1 MDSLRRSWKLQE
13 FVAHKANVNCLAMGH
28 KSNQVLATGGDDK
41 KVNLWAIGRQSC
53 LMSLSGHTTPV
64 ECVCFGHSEDL
75 VCAGSQ
81 TGALKI
87 WDLEAAK
94 LLRTF
99 TGHKGAIKCMD
110 FHPYGDYLTT
120 GSCDSNI
127 KLWDTR
133 KRGCIVTYS
142 SHRLAVN
149 SLQFSPDGQ
158 WIASACEDGLVK
170 VWDVRVGKVLQEF
183 IEHTSAVTCVKFHP
197 HEFLLASCG
206 SDKTVNFWDM
216 EKFQLVSKFEK
227 DNTSI
232 RHMTF
237 SDDGTTLLGCGND
250 GLHVV
255 GWEPARVLDTVS
267 GHWGQIHDM
276 TVAQTQLIAGS
287 FHSTYVVLSVVDLN
301 KVHPFGGPPPVAPT
315 VVRDLSPF
323 QKGHTVRKSF
333 SKEKPP
339 KEAMHR
345 PTLLDE
351 KTAEE
356 SASGTEADE
365 DSVTRTPPPATSLS
379 SDDYSEPVAE
389 PSRKLEAT
397 VSTSLRDL
405 MLEESSPP
413 PPRPPPQPSPPQ
425 RHRADHY
432 SRIPTPKEHYPVLDK
447 KSEVFSRMMDN
458 SKDANTY
465 TTTKP
470 TAINDFATN
479 SLTACT
485 LNRHNSY
492 KESKTTTEMCG
503 NNLRQSNS
511 EVSLGP
517 PSLGP
522 RSLSF
527 SRTQSQNTRR
537 RIDSVSREN
546 VSISCNVED
555 PEREPE
561 PEFIPYATDRPVGL
575 DLEEFLP
582 RGLAA
587 SMGRGG
593 ARGGGAEPSEQEV
606 LGVMMRGHDSMM
618 AVLTARQR
626 ALQIFHSVR
635 VNKSL
640 KSALESVIALEDTS
654 VILDILNVMAHK
666 PSLWN
671 LDICLLMLPKIY
683 DLLQSKY
690 ESYMQC
696 GCNALRLIV
705 RNFSSVVRANVSA
718 PVRTL
723 GVDIP
728 REERYTKCVQIHRLL
743 LEVRA
748 FLLKRQ
754 TLQGRLGAAFPKRLA
769 RSLECLEDAELR
781 RQEQAERQAAFRA
794 SETPS
799 QRQQRRLEQT
809 ERQAALRA
817 SETPSQSQERRLE
830 QAERQ
835 ATLRASE
842 TPSQSQRRATETP
855 DQSQQRRLD
864 QAERQST
871 LRATETPVQ
880 SQLRLFEQA
889 ERQAA
894 LRAAETPD
902 ETNKVLNDQR

>member
-1 MDSLRRSWKLQE
+1 MESIRRSWKLQE

-120 GSCDSNI
+120 GSCDSNV

-183 IEHTSAVTCVKFHP
+183 VEHTSAVTCVKFHP

-206 SDKTVNFWDM
+206 TDRTVNFWDM

-232 RHMTF
+232 RHMVF
-237 SDDGTTLLGCGND
+237 SDDGATLLGCAND
-250 GLHVV
+250 GLHVI
-255 GWEPARVLDTVS
+255 GWEPARVFDTVH
-267 GHWGQIHDM
+267 GHWGQIHDI

-301 KVHPFGGPPPVAPT
+301 KVHPFGGPPPLSPP

-323 QKGHTVRKSF
+323 QKGHSVRKSF

-339 KEAMHR
+339 KEVMHR

-356 SASGTEADE
+356 STSGTEADE
-365 DSVTRTPPPATSLS
+365 DSGAVISNFNDYTEIFRPSRALTRTPPPATSLS
-379 SDDYSEPVAE
+379 SEDYSIPAQEPMEKSE
-389 PSRKLEAT
+389 PT
-397 VSTSLRDL
+397 VSTALRDL
-405 MLEESSPP
+405 MLDEPVP
-413 PPRPPPQPSPPQ
+413 LTRPLPQPSPPQ
-425 RHRADHY
+425 RQRSEHY
-432 SRIPTPKEHYPVLDK
+432 SRIPTSTKEHYNVEQK
-447 KSEVFSRMMDN
+447 KVENFQPRVMDN
-458 SKDANTY
+458 TKENNT
-465 TTTKP
+465 
-470 TAINDFATN
+470 FAT
-479 SLTACT
+479 SHSLRDYAASPLTANS

-492 KESKTTTEMCG
+492 KETKSTTDLSST
-503 NNLRQSNS
+503 NLRPSNS
-511 EVSLGP
+511 EISLGP
-517 PSLGP
+517 PTLGP

-527 SRTQSQNTRR
+527 TRTATEATRR
-537 RIDSVSREN
+537 RVVETVVRESVAVSR
-546 VSISCNVED
+546 SVEA
-555 PEREPE
+555 PEAEPE
-561 PEFIPYATDRPVGL
+561 PEFVPYTTDRPVGL
-575 DLEEFLP
+575 DLDEFLP
-582 RGLAA
+582 RGLA
-587 SMGRGG
+587 GLGVRRG
-593 ARGGGAEPSEQEV
+593 ARGAGAEPSEQEV

-635 VNKSL
+635 INKSL
-640 KSALESVIALEDTS
+640 RSALESVIALEDTS

-683 DLLQSKY
+683 ELLQSKY

-728 REERYTKCVQIHRLL
+728 REERYAKCMQIHRLL
-743 LEVRA
+743 LDVRA

-754 TLQGRLGAAFPKRLA
+754 TLQGRLGAAFRDLHN
-769 RSLECLEDAELR
+769 LM
-781 RQEQAERQAAFRA
+781 
-794 SETPS
+794 
-799 QRQQRRLEQT
+799 QQG
-809 ERQAALRA
+809 
-817 SETPSQSQERRLE
+817 
-830 QAERQ
+830 
-835 ATLRASE
+835 
-842 TPSQSQRRATETP
+842 
-855 DQSQQRRLD
+855 LD
-864 QAERQST
+864 
-871 LRATETPVQ
+871 
-880 SQLRLFEQA
+880 
-889 ERQAA
+889 
-894 LRAAETPD
+894 
-902 ETNKVLNDQR
+902 

>member
-1 MDSLRRSWKLQE
+1 MDTIRRSWKLQE

-41 KVNLWAIGRQSC
+41 KVNLWAIGRQGC

-158 WIASACEDGLVK
+158 WIASACEDGFVK

-183 IEHTSAVTCVKFHP
+183 VEHTSGVTCVKFHP

-206 SDKTVNFWDM
+206 TDRTVNFWDM

-237 SDDGTTLLGCGND
+237 SDDGATLLGCGND
-250 GLHVV
+250 GLHVI
-255 GWEPARVLDTVS
+255 GWEPARVLDTIN
-267 GHWGQIHDM
+267 GHWGQIHDI

-287 FHSTYVVLSVVDLN
+287 FHSTYVVLSVVDLS
-301 KVHPFGGPPPVAPT
+301 KVHPFGGPPPAVTTA
-315 VVRDLSPF
+315 VRDLSPF
-323 QKGHTVRKSF
+323 QKGQSVRKSF

-339 KEAMHR
+339 KEVMHR
-345 PTLLDE
+345 PTPLDE

-356 SASGTEADE
+356 STSGTEADE
-365 DSVTRTPPPATSLS
+365 ESVTRTPPPATSLS
-379 SDDYSEPVAE
+379 SEDFSIIG
-389 PSRKLEAT
+389 LEGTSKPEGVTTAA
-397 VSTSLRDL
+397 STSLRAL
-405 MLEESSPP
+405 LLEER
-413 PPRPPPQPSPPQ
+413 PR
-425 RHRADHY
+425 D
-432 SRIPTPKEHYPVLDK
+432 SRIPTPNTNSTANHYSAREK
-447 KSEVFSRMMDN
+447 KPQMFSRIVVESN
-458 SKDANTY
+458 KDENLYPTTQTSTFNEFTANTL
-465 TTTKP
+465 TT
-470 TAINDFATN
+470 
-479 SLTACT
+479 S

-492 KESKTTTEMCG
+492 KESKSAMDI
-503 NNLRQSNS
+503 NPNSLRQSNS

-527 SRTQSQNTRR
+527 TRPPSQSSRARLESTGPQ
-537 RIDSVSREN
+537 RE
-546 VSISCNVED
+546 I
-555 PEREPE
+555 EREPE
-561 PEFIPYATDRPVGL
+561 PEFVPYSVDRPVGL
-575 DLEEFLP
+575 DLDEFLP
-582 RGLAA
+582 RGLTAGGA
-587 SMGRGG
+587 RRG
-593 ARGGGAEPSEQEV
+593 ARGGAAEPSEQEV

-618 AVLTARQR
+618 AVLAARQR

-635 VNKSL
+635 INKSL
-640 KSALESVIALEDTS
+640 KSALESAIALDDAS

-671 LDICLLMLPKIY
+671 LDVCLLMLPKIY
-683 DLLQSKY
+683 ELLQSKY
-690 ESYMQC
+690 ETYMQC

-743 LEVRA
+743 LDIRA

-754 TLQGRLGAAFPKRLA
+754 TLQGRLGAAFRDLHT
-769 RSLECLEDAELR
+769 LM
-781 RQEQAERQAAFRA
+781 
-794 SETPS
+794 
-799 QRQQRRLEQT
+799 QQG
-809 ERQAALRA
+809 
-817 SETPSQSQERRLE
+817 
-830 QAERQ
+830 
-835 ATLRASE
+835 
-842 TPSQSQRRATETP
+842 
-855 DQSQQRRLD
+855 LD
-864 QAERQST
+864 
-871 LRATETPVQ
+871 
-880 SQLRLFEQA
+880 
-889 ERQAA
+889 
-894 LRAAETPD
+894 
-902 ETNKVLNDQR
+902 

>member
-1 MDSLRRSWKLQE
+1 METIRRSWKLQE

-142 SHRLAVN
+142 SHQVAVN

-183 IEHTSAVTCVKFHP
+183 MEHTSAITCIKFHP

-206 SDKTVNFWDM
+206 TDRTVNFWDM

-227 DNTSI
+227 ENTSI
-232 RHMTF
+232 RHMVF
-237 SDDGTTLLGCGND
+237 SNDGTTLLGCGND
-250 GLHVV
+250 GLQVI
-255 GWEPARVLDTVS
+255 GWEPARVLDTVP
-267 GHWGQIHDM
+267 GHWGQIHDI
-276 TVAQTQLIAGS
+276 TIAQTQLIAGS

-301 KVHPFGGPPPVAPT
+301 KVHPFGGPPPVVPT

-323 QKGHTVRKSF
+323 QKGHSVRKSF
-333 SKEKPP
+333 SKEKPS
-339 KEAMHR
+339 KEVLHQR
-345 PTLLDE
+345 TLLDE

-356 SASGTEADE
+356 STSGTEADE
-365 DSVTRTPPPATSLS
+365 DSGAVIPNFNDYTEIFRPSRSLTRTPPPATSLS
-379 SDDYSEPVAE
+379 SEDYSISIQESPN
-389 PSRKLEAT
+389 KLE
-397 VSTSLRDL
+397 SGMSSSLRDL
-405 MLEESSPP
+405 MLEEPVP
-413 PPRPPPQPSPPQ
+413 LTRPTPQPSPPQ
-425 RHRADHY
+425 RQRPENY
-432 SRIPTPKEHYPVLDK
+432 SRIPMSTKEHYTVMDK
-447 KSEVFSRMMDN
+447 KSEISSRVVDN
-458 SKDANTY
+458 AKEDNTFGTAQTCAIRDYAASPLSAN
-465 TTTKP
+465 
-470 TAINDFATN
+470 
-479 SLTACT
+479 T

-492 KESKTTTEMCG
+492 KETKSTTELT
-503 NNLRQSNS
+503 NTNLRQSNS
-511 EVSLGP
+511 EISLGP

-527 SRTQSQNTRR
+527 TRTTETRR
-537 RIDSVSREN
+537 RVENVVRDSVPVSRNIE
-546 VSISCNVED
+546 
-555 PEREPE
+555 PAEREPE
-561 PEFIPYATDRPVGL
+561 PEFVPFATDRPVGL
-575 DLEEFLP
+575 DLDEFVP
-582 RGLAA
+582 RGLGA
-587 SMGRGG
+587 GGVRRGV
-593 ARGGGAEPSEQEV
+593 RGGGAEPSEQEV

-635 VNKSL
+635 INKSL
-640 KSALESVIALEDTS
+640 KSALESIIALEDTS

-683 DLLQSKY
+683 ELLQSKY

-728 REERYTKCVQIHRLL
+728 REERYAKCVQIHRLL
-743 LEVRA
+743 LDVRA

-754 TLQGRLGAAFPKRLA
+754 TLQGRLGAAFRDLHT
-769 RSLECLEDAELR
+769 LM
-781 RQEQAERQAAFRA
+781 
-794 SETPS
+794 
-799 QRQQRRLEQT
+799 QQG
-809 ERQAALRA
+809 
-817 SETPSQSQERRLE
+817 
-830 QAERQ
+830 
-835 ATLRASE
+835 
-842 TPSQSQRRATETP
+842 
-855 DQSQQRRLD
+855 LD
-864 QAERQST
+864 
-871 LRATETPVQ
+871 
-880 SQLRLFEQA
+880 
-889 ERQAA
+889 
-894 LRAAETPD
+894 
-902 ETNKVLNDQR
+902 

>member
-1 MDSLRRSWKLQE
+1 MDTLRRSWKLQE

-94 LLRTF
+94 LIRTF

-183 IEHTSAVTCVKFHP
+183 VEHTSPVTCVKFHP

-250 GLHVV
+250 GLHVI

-287 FHSTYVVLSVVDLN
+287 FHATYVVLSVVDLN
-301 KVHPFGGPPPVAPT
+301 KVHPFGGPPPSVPT

-323 QKGHTVRKSF
+323 QKGHSVRKSF

-339 KEAMHR
+339 KEVMHR

-365 DSVTRTPPPATSLS
+365 DSGAVISNIN
-379 SDDYSEPVAE
+379 DYTEIFR
-389 PSRKLEAT
+389 PSRACDDT
-397 VSTSLRDL
+397 NTASL
-405 MLEESSPP
+405 
-413 PPRPPPQPSPPQ
+413 Q
-425 RHRADHY
+425 RQRAEY
-432 SRIPTPKEHYPVLDK
+432 SRIPTPKEHYAALEK
-447 KSEVFSRMMDN
+447 KSEVFNRAMDN
-458 SKDANTY
+458 SKDDNFCMSRKTSTANEFV
-465 TTTKP
+465 
-470 TAINDFATN
+470 AH
-479 SLTACT
+479 SLTACS

-492 KESKTTTEMCG
+492 KETKTTTEMCG
-503 NNLRQSNS
+503 NTLRQSTS

-527 SRTQSQNTRR
+527 SRSSNPNTRR
-537 RIDSVSREN
+537 RVDSVSREPAPPPPRN
-546 VSISCNVED
+546 ED

-575 DLEEFLP
+575 DLDEFLP

-587 SMGRGG
+587 CLGRGG
-593 ARGGGAEPSEQEV
+593 ARGGGAQPSEQEV

-618 AVLTARQR
+618 AVLVARQR

-728 REERYTKCVQIHRLL
+728 REERYAKCAQIHRLL
-743 LEVRA
+743 LDVRA

-754 TLQGRLGAAFPKRLA
+754 TLQGRLGAAFRDLHT
-769 RSLECLEDAELR
+769 LM
-781 RQEQAERQAAFRA
+781 
-794 SETPS
+794 
-799 QRQQRRLEQT
+799 QQG
-809 ERQAALRA
+809 
-817 SETPSQSQERRLE
+817 
-830 QAERQ
+830 
-835 ATLRASE
+835 
-842 TPSQSQRRATETP
+842 
-855 DQSQQRRLD
+855 LD
-864 QAERQST
+864 
-871 LRATETPVQ
+871 
-880 SQLRLFEQA
+880 
-889 ERQAA
+889 
-894 LRAAETPD
+894 
-902 ETNKVLNDQR
+902 

>member
-1 MDSLRRSWKLQE
+1 MESLRRSWKLQE

-41 KVNLWAIGRQSC
+41 KVNLWAIGRQGC

-183 IEHTSAVTCVKFHP
+183 IEHTAAVTCVKFHP

-206 SDKTVNFWDM
+206 ADRTVNFWDM

-237 SDDGTTLLGCGND
+237 SDDGATLLGCGND
-250 GLHVV
+250 GLHVI
-255 GWEPARVLDTVS
+255 GWEPARVLDTVN

-287 FHSTYVVLSVVDLN
+287 FHSTYVVLSVVDLS
-301 KVHPFGGPPPVAPT
+301 KVHPFGGPPPAAPT
-315 VVRDLSPF
+315 LVRDLSPF
-323 QKGHTVRKSF
+323 QKGHSVRKSF

-339 KEAMHR
+339 KEVLHR

-356 SASGTEADE
+356 STSGTEADE
-365 DSVTRTPPPATSLS
+365 DSGAVIPNFNDYTEIFRPSRALTRTPPPATSLS
-379 SDDYSEPVAE
+379 SEDF
-389 PSRKLEAT
+389 T
-397 VSTSLRDL
+397 VLGAAAGASLREL
-405 MLEESSPP
+405 SPE
-413 PPRPPPQPSPPQ
+413 R
-425 RHRADHY
+425 RRELA
-432 SRIPTPKEHYPVLDK
+432 SRTPAGPHDRKPHIYT
-447 KSEVFSRMMDN
+447 RIMDN
-458 SKDANTY
+458 NKEDVIFNPVQSPVKEFTSNAH
-465 TTTKP
+465 TT
-470 TAINDFATN
+470 
-479 SLTACT
+479 SS

-492 KESKTTTEMCG
+492 KETKSTTDLSA
-503 NNLRQSNS
+503 NSLRQSNS
-511 EVSLGP
+511 EMSLGP

-527 SRTQSQNTRR
+527 TRSPSQNARTRTE
-537 RIDSVSREN
+537 SG
-546 VSISCNVED
+546 
-555 PEREPE
+555 PERGAEREAE
-561 PEFIPYATDRPVGL
+561 PEFVPYSIDRPVGL
-575 DLEEFLP
+575 DLDEFLP
-582 RGLAA
+582 RGAGARAA
-587 SMGRGG
+587 RGG
-593 ARGGGAEPSEQEV
+593 AAPSEQEV

-618 AVLTARQR
+618 AVLAARQR

-635 VNKSL
+635 INKSL
-640 KSALESVIALEDTS
+640 KSALESVIALEDAS

-683 DLLQSKY
+683 ELLQSKY

-705 RNFSSVVRANVSA
+705 RNFSSVVRANVGA

-728 REERYTKCVQIHRLL
+728 REERYAKCAAIHRLL
-743 LEVRA
+743 LDVRA

-754 TLQGRLGAAFPKRLA
+754 TLQGRLGAAFRDLHT
-769 RSLECLEDAELR
+769 LM
-781 RQEQAERQAAFRA
+781 
-794 SETPS
+794 
-799 QRQQRRLEQT
+799 QQG
-809 ERQAALRA
+809 
-817 SETPSQSQERRLE
+817 
-830 QAERQ
+830 
-835 ATLRASE
+835 
-842 TPSQSQRRATETP
+842 
-855 DQSQQRRLD
+855 LD
-864 QAERQST
+864 
-871 LRATETPVQ
+871 
-880 SQLRLFEQA
+880 
-889 ERQAA
+889 
-894 LRAAETPD
+894 
-902 ETNKVLNDQR
+902 

>member
-1 MDSLRRSWKLQE
+1 MENVRRSWKLQE

-120 GSCDSNI
+120 GSCDSNV

-183 IEHTSAVTCVKFHP
+183 MEHTSAVTCVKFHP

-206 SDKTVNFWDM
+206 TDRTVNFWDM

-232 RHMTF
+232 RHMVF
-237 SDDGTTLLGCGND
+237 SDDGGTLLGCAND
-250 GLHVV
+250 GLHVI
-255 GWEPARVLDTVS
+255 GWEPARVFDTVP
-267 GHWGQIHDM
+267 GHWGQIHDI

-301 KVHPFGGPPPVAPT
+301 KVHPFGGPPPVTSP
-315 VVRDLSPF
+315 VVRDVPPF
-323 QKGHTVRKSF
+323 QKGHSVRKSF
-333 SKEKPP
+333 SKEKPA
-339 KEAMHR
+339 KEVIHR
-345 PTLLDE
+345 PTQLDE

-356 SASGTEADE
+356 STSGTEADE
-365 DSVTRTPPPATSLS
+365 DSGAVISNINDYTEIFRPARTLNRTPPPATSLTTE
-379 SDDYSEPVAE
+379 DYSLPAQDVA
-389 PSRKLEAT
+389 RKMDGSQGAG
-397 VSTSLRDL
+397 LREL
-405 MLEESSPP
+405 MEGAVLA
-413 PPRPPPQPSPPQ
+413 RPAPQPSPPQ
-425 RHRADHY
+425 RQRADHY
-432 SRIPTPKEHYPVLDK
+432 SRIPTSTKDHYTVMDK
-447 KSEVFSRMMDN
+447 KTETFARVMDN
-458 SKDANTY
+458 
-465 TTTKP
+465 TKE
-470 TAINDFATN
+470 N
-479 SLTACT
+479 STLTSAHSLRDYAASPLTANS

-492 KESKTTTEMCG
+492 KETKSTTDLSTS
-503 NNLRQSNS
+503 NLRPSNS
-511 EVSLGP
+511 EISLAP

-527 SRTQSQNTRR
+527 TRSVTAESTRR
-537 RIDSVSREN
+537 RVESTREPVTVSR
-546 VSISCNVED
+546 SVEAT
-555 PEREPE
+555 EVEPE
-561 PEFIPYATDRPVGL
+561 PEFVPYTIDRPVGL
-575 DLEEFLP
+575 AFDEFLP
-582 RGLAA
+582 RTLTSGG
-587 SMGRGG
+587 GRRG

-618 AVLTARQR
+618 TVLTSRR
-626 ALQIFHSVR
+626 HALQIFHSVR
-635 VNKSL
+635 ANKSL
-640 KSALESVIALEDTS
+640 KCALESVIALEDTS

-683 DLLQSKY
+683 ELLQSKY

-705 RNFSSVVRANVSA
+705 RNFSSVVKANVSA
-718 PVRTL
+718 PVRAL

-728 REERYTKCVQIHRLL
+728 RDERFAKCMQIHQLL
-743 LEVRA
+743 LDVRA

-754 TLQGRLGAAFPKRLA
+754 TLQGRLGAAFRDLHN
-769 RSLECLEDAELR
+769 LM
-781 RQEQAERQAAFRA
+781 
-794 SETPS
+794 
-799 QRQQRRLEQT
+799 QQG
-809 ERQAALRA
+809 
-817 SETPSQSQERRLE
+817 
-830 QAERQ
+830 
-835 ATLRASE
+835 
-842 TPSQSQRRATETP
+842 
-855 DQSQQRRLD
+855 LD
-864 QAERQST
+864 
-871 LRATETPVQ
+871 
-880 SQLRLFEQA
+880 
-889 ERQAA
+889 
-894 LRAAETPD
+894 
-902 ETNKVLNDQR
+902 

>member
-1 MDSLRRSWKLQE
+1 MESVRRSWKLQE

-120 GSCDSNI
+120 GSCDSNV

-158 WIASACEDGLVK
+158 WIASACEDGIVK

-183 IEHTSAVTCVKFHP
+183 MEHTSAVTCVKFHP

-206 SDKTVNFWDM
+206 TDKTVNFWDM

-232 RHMTF
+232 RHMVF
-237 SDDGTTLLGCGND
+237 SDDGATLLGCAND
-250 GLHVV
+250 GLHVI
-255 GWEPARVLDTVS
+255 GWEPARVFDTVH
-267 GHWGQIHDM
+267 GHWGQIHDI

-301 KVHPFGGPPPVAPT
+301 KVHPFGGPPPVSPP

-323 QKGHTVRKSF
+323 QKGHSVRKSF

-339 KEAMHR
+339 KEVMHR
-345 PTLLDE
+345 PSLLDE

-356 SASGTEADE
+356 STSGTEADE
-365 DSVTRTPPPATSLS
+365 ESGAVIPNFNDYTEIFRPSRALTRTPPPATSLS
-379 SDDYSEPVAE
+379 SEDYSITVQEPVEKVE
-389 PSRKLEAT
+389 PVVNT
-397 VSTSLRDL
+397 CLRDL
-405 MLEESSPP
+405 MLDEPAP
-413 PPRPPPQPSPPQ
+413 LARPLPQPSPPQ
-425 RHRADHY
+425 RQRSEHY
-432 SRIPTPKEHYPVLDK
+432 SRIPTSTKEHYTVVEK
-447 KSEVFSRMMDN
+447 KTESFS
-458 SKDANTY
+458 
-465 TTTKP
+465 TTT
-470 TAINDFATN
+470 
-479 SLTACT
+479 
-485 LNRHNSY
+485 
-492 KESKTTTEMCG
+492 
-503 NNLRQSNS
+503 NLRPSNS
-511 EVSLGP
+511 EISLGP
-517 PSLGP
+517 PTLGP

-527 SRTQSQNTRR
+527 TRAPTEASRR
-537 RIDSVSREN
+537 RVETVAREN
-546 VSISCNVED
+546 VTVSRSVEA
-555 PEREPE
+555 PEAEPE
-561 PEFIPYATDRPVGL
+561 PEFVPFTTDRPVGL
-575 DLEEFLP
+575 DLDEFLP
-582 RGLAA
+582 RGLAGGNA
-587 SMGRGG
+587 RRG

-640 KSALESVIALEDTS
+640 RSALESVIALEDTS
-654 VILDILNVMAHK
+654 VILDILNVMAHR

-683 DLLQSKY
+683 ELLQSKY

-728 REERYTKCVQIHRLL
+728 REERYSKCMQIHRLL
-743 LEVRA
+743 LDVRA

-754 TLQGRLGAAFPKRLA
+754 TLQGRLGAAFRDLHN
-769 RSLECLEDAELR
+769 LM
-781 RQEQAERQAAFRA
+781 
-794 SETPS
+794 
-799 QRQQRRLEQT
+799 QQG
-809 ERQAALRA
+809 
-817 SETPSQSQERRLE
+817 
-830 QAERQ
+830 
-835 ATLRASE
+835 
-842 TPSQSQRRATETP
+842 
-855 DQSQQRRLD
+855 LD
-864 QAERQST
+864 
-871 LRATETPVQ
+871 
-880 SQLRLFEQA
+880 
-889 ERQAA
+889 
-894 LRAAETPD
+894 
-902 ETNKVLNDQR
+902 

>member
-1 MDSLRRSWKLQE
+1 MESVRRSWKLQE

-120 GSCDSNI
+120 GSCDSNV

-158 WIASACEDGLVK
+158 WIASACEDGIVK

-183 IEHTSAVTCVKFHP
+183 MEHTSAVTCVKFHP

-206 SDKTVNFWDM
+206 TDKTVNFWDM

-232 RHMTF
+232 RHMVF
-237 SDDGTTLLGCGND
+237 SDDGATLLGCAND
-250 GLHVV
+250 GLHVI
-255 GWEPARVLDTVS
+255 GWEPARVFDTVH
-267 GHWGQIHDM
+267 GHWGQIHDI

-301 KVHPFGGPPPVAPT
+301 KVHPFGGPPPVSPP

-323 QKGHTVRKSF
+323 QKGHSVRKSF

-339 KEAMHR
+339 KEVMHR
-345 PTLLDE
+345 PSLLDE

-356 SASGTEADE
+356 STSGTEADE
-365 DSVTRTPPPATSLS
+365 ESVQ
-379 SDDYSEPVAE
+379 EPVEKVE
-389 PSRKLEAT
+389 PVVNT
-397 VSTSLRDL
+397 CLRDL
-405 MLEESSPP
+405 MLDEPAP
-413 PPRPPPQPSPPQ
+413 LARPLPQPSPPQ
-425 RHRADHY
+425 RQRSEHY
-432 SRIPTPKEHYPVLDK
+432 SRIPTSTKEHYTVVEK
-447 KSEVFSRMMDN
+447 KTESFS
-458 SKDANTY
+458 
-465 TTTKP
+465 TTT
-470 TAINDFATN
+470 
-479 SLTACT
+479 
-485 LNRHNSY
+485 
-492 KESKTTTEMCG
+492 
-503 NNLRQSNS
+503 NLRPSNS
-511 EVSLGP
+511 EISLGP
-517 PSLGP
+517 PTLGP

-527 SRTQSQNTRR
+527 TRAPTEASRR
-537 RIDSVSREN
+537 RVETVAREN
-546 VSISCNVED
+546 VTVSRSVEA
-555 PEREPE
+555 PEAEPE
-561 PEFIPYATDRPVGL
+561 PEFVPFTTDRPVGL
-575 DLEEFLP
+575 DLDEFLP
-582 RGLAA
+582 RGLAGGNA
-587 SMGRGG
+587 RRG

-640 KSALESVIALEDTS
+640 RSALESVIALEDTS
-654 VILDILNVMAHK
+654 VILDILNVMAHR

-683 DLLQSKY
+683 ELLQSKY

-728 REERYTKCVQIHRLL
+728 REERYSKCMQIHRLL
-743 LEVRA
+743 LDVRA

-754 TLQGRLGAAFPKRLA
+754 TLQGRLGAAFRDLHN
-769 RSLECLEDAELR
+769 LM
-781 RQEQAERQAAFRA
+781 
-794 SETPS
+794 
-799 QRQQRRLEQT
+799 QQG
-809 ERQAALRA
+809 
-817 SETPSQSQERRLE
+817 
-830 QAERQ
+830 
-835 ATLRASE
+835 
-842 TPSQSQRRATETP
+842 
-855 DQSQQRRLD
+855 LD
-864 QAERQST
+864 
-871 LRATETPVQ
+871 
-880 SQLRLFEQA
+880 
-889 ERQAA
+889 
-894 LRAAETPD
+894 
-902 ETNKVLNDQR
+902 

>member
-1 MDSLRRSWKLQE
+1 MESVRRSWKLQE

-120 GSCDSNI
+120 GSCDSNV

-183 IEHTSAVTCVKFHP
+183 MEHTSAVTCVKFHP

-206 SDKTVNFWDM
+206 TDRTVNFWDM

-232 RHMTF
+232 RHMVF
-237 SDDGTTLLGCGND
+237 SDDGATLLGCAND

-255 GWEPARVLDTVS
+255 GWEPARVFDTVH
-267 GHWGQIHDM
+267 GHWGQIHDI

-301 KVHPFGGPPPVAPT
+301 KVHPFGGPPPVSPP

-323 QKGHTVRKSF
+323 QKGHSVRKSF

-339 KEAMHR
+339 KEVMHR
-345 PTLLDE
+345 PSLLDE

-356 SASGTEADE
+356 STSGTEADE
-365 DSVTRTPPPATSLS
+365 ESGAVIPNFN
-379 SDDYSEPVAE
+379 DYTEIFRPSRALQEPIEKVEPVVN
-389 PSRKLEAT
+389 T
-397 VSTSLRDL
+397 CLRDL
-405 MLEESSPP
+405 MLDEPVP
-413 PPRPPPQPSPPQ
+413 LARPLPQPSPPQ
-425 RHRADHY
+425 RQRSEHY
-432 SRIPTPKEHYPVLDK
+432 SRIPTSTKEHYTVVEK
-447 KSEVFSRMMDN
+447 KTESFSRVMDN
-458 SKDANTY
+458 TKENNAFTTAQSLRDY
-465 TTTKP
+465 TSSP
-470 TAINDFATN
+470 
-479 SLTACT
+479 LTANS

-492 KESKTTTEMCG
+492 KETKSTTDLSTT
-503 NNLRQSNS
+503 NLRPSNS
-511 EVSLGP
+511 EISLGP
-517 PSLGP
+517 PTLGP

-527 SRTQSQNTRR
+527 TRAPTEASRR
-537 RIDSVSREN
+537 RVETVARESVTVSR
-546 VSISCNVED
+546 SVEA
-555 PEREPE
+555 PEAEPE
-561 PEFIPYATDRPVGL
+561 PEFVPFTTDRPVGL
-575 DLEEFLP
+575 DLDEFLP
-582 RGLAA
+582 RGLAGGNA
-587 SMGRGG
+587 RRG

-640 KSALESVIALEDTS
+640 RSALESVIALEDTS
-654 VILDILNVMAHK
+654 VILDILNVMAHR

-683 DLLQSKY
+683 ELLQSKY

-728 REERYTKCVQIHRLL
+728 REERYSKCMQIHRLL
-743 LEVRA
+743 LDVRA

-754 TLQGRLGAAFPKRLA
+754 TLQGRLGAAFRDLHN
-769 RSLECLEDAELR
+769 LM
-781 RQEQAERQAAFRA
+781 
-794 SETPS
+794 
-799 QRQQRRLEQT
+799 QQG
-809 ERQAALRA
+809 
-817 SETPSQSQERRLE
+817 
-830 QAERQ
+830 
-835 ATLRASE
+835 
-842 TPSQSQRRATETP
+842 
-855 DQSQQRRLD
+855 LD
-864 QAERQST
+864 
-871 LRATETPVQ
+871 
-880 SQLRLFEQA
+880 
-889 ERQAA
+889 
-894 LRAAETPD
+894 
-902 ETNKVLNDQR
+902 

>member
-1 MDSLRRSWKLQE
+1 METVRRSWKLQE

-120 GSCDSNI
+120 GSCDTNI

-183 IEHTSAVTCVKFHP
+183 MEHTAAVTCVKFHP

-206 SDKTVNFWDM
+206 ADRTVNFWDM

-227 DNTSI
+227 ENTSV

-250 GLHVV
+250 GLHVI
-255 GWEPARVLDTVS
+255 GWEPARVLDTVP

-276 TVAQTQLIAGS
+276 TVAQTQLIAAS

-301 KVHPFGGPPPVAPT
+301 KVHPFGGPPPIATPN
-315 VVRDLSPF
+315 VRDLSPF

-339 KEAMHR
+339 KEVLHK
-345 PTLLDE
+345 PTILDE

-356 SASGTEADE
+356 STSGTEADE
-365 DSVTRTPPPATSLS
+365 DSGAVIPNFNDYTEIFRPSRALTRTPPPATSLS
-379 SDDYSEPVAE
+379 SEDYSMSEPL
-389 PSRKLEAT
+389 PKLESGA
-397 VSTSLRDL
+397 STSLREL
-405 MLEESSPP
+405 S
-413 PPRPPPQPSPPQ
+413 RPPPQPSPPQ
-425 RHRADHY
+425 RQRPDHY
-432 SRIPTPKEHYPVLDK
+432 SRIPTSKEHYAVLEK
-447 KSEVFSRMMDN
+447 KSEIYTRIMDSNKDEVVFTAA
-458 SKDANTY
+458 DAPASEFASNAL
-465 TTTKP
+465 TTT
-470 TAINDFATN
+470 
-479 SLTACT
+479 T

-492 KESKTTTEMCG
+492 KETKSSSDIPS
-503 NNLRQSNS
+503 NNLRPSNS
-511 EVSLGP
+511 EISLGP

-527 SRTQSQNTRR
+527 TRTSSQNTRGV
-537 RIDSVSREN
+537 DSGGREN
-546 VSISCNVED
+546 VVVSRSVETANT
-555 PEREPE
+555 EPE
-561 PEFIPYATDRPVGL
+561 PEFVPFAIDRPVGL
-575 DLEEFLP
+575 DLDEFLP
-582 RGLAA
+582 RA
-587 SMGRGG
+587 GG
-593 ARGGGAEPSEQEV
+593 ARARGCGGAAPSEQEV

-618 AVLTARQR
+618 AVLCARQR

-635 VNKSL
+635 INKNL
-640 KSALESVIALEDTS
+640 KTALESVIALEDTS

-683 DLLQSKY
+683 ELLQSKY

-728 REERYTKCVQIHRLL
+728 REERYAKCAQIHRLL
-743 LEVRA
+743 LDVRA

-754 TLQGRLGAAFPKRLA
+754 TLQGRLGAAFRDLHT
-769 RSLECLEDAELR
+769 LM
-781 RQEQAERQAAFRA
+781 
-794 SETPS
+794 
-799 QRQQRRLEQT
+799 QQG
-809 ERQAALRA
+809 
-817 SETPSQSQERRLE
+817 
-830 QAERQ
+830 
-835 ATLRASE
+835 
-842 TPSQSQRRATETP
+842 
-855 DQSQQRRLD
+855 LD
-864 QAERQST
+864 
-871 LRATETPVQ
+871 
-880 SQLRLFEQA
+880 
-889 ERQAA
+889 
-894 LRAAETPD
+894 
-902 ETNKVLNDQR
+902 

>member
-1 MDSLRRSWKLQE
+1 MESVRRSWKLQE

-120 GSCDSNI
+120 GSCDSNV

-183 IEHTSAVTCVKFHP
+183 MEHTSAVTCVKFHP

-206 SDKTVNFWDM
+206 TDRTVNFWDM

-232 RHMTF
+232 RHMVF
-237 SDDGTTLLGCGND
+237 SDDGATLLGCAND

-255 GWEPARVLDTVS
+255 GWEPARVFDTVH
-267 GHWGQIHDM
+267 GHWGQIHDI

-301 KVHPFGGPPPVAPT
+301 KVHPFGGPPPVSPP

-323 QKGHTVRKSF
+323 QKGHSVRKSF

-339 KEAMHR
+339 KEVMHR
-345 PTLLDE
+345 PSLLDE

-356 SASGTEADE
+356 STSGTEADE
-365 DSVTRTPPPATSLS
+365 ESVTRTPPPATSLS
-379 SDDYSEPVAE
+379 SEDFSITVQEPIEKVEPVVN
-389 PSRKLEAT
+389 T
-397 VSTSLRDL
+397 CLRDL
-405 MLEESSPP
+405 MLDEPVP
-413 PPRPPPQPSPPQ
+413 LARPLPQPSPPQ
-425 RHRADHY
+425 RQRSEHY
-432 SRIPTPKEHYPVLDK
+432 SRIPTSTKEHYTVVEK
-447 KSEVFSRMMDN
+447 KTESFSRVMDN
-458 SKDANTY
+458 TKENNAFTTAQSLRDY
-465 TTTKP
+465 TSSP
-470 TAINDFATN
+470 
-479 SLTACT
+479 LTANS

-492 KESKTTTEMCG
+492 KETKSTTDLSTT
-503 NNLRQSNS
+503 NLRPSNS
-511 EVSLGP
+511 EISLGP
-517 PSLGP
+517 PTLGP

-527 SRTQSQNTRR
+527 TRAPTEASRR
-537 RIDSVSREN
+537 RVETVARESVTVSR
-546 VSISCNVED
+546 SVEA
-555 PEREPE
+555 PEAEPE
-561 PEFIPYATDRPVGL
+561 PEFVPFTTDRPVGL
-575 DLEEFLP
+575 DLDEFLP
-582 RGLAA
+582 RGLAGGNA
-587 SMGRGG
+587 RRG

-640 KSALESVIALEDTS
+640 RSALESVIALEDTS
-654 VILDILNVMAHK
+654 VILDILNVMAHR

-683 DLLQSKY
+683 ELLQSKY

-728 REERYTKCVQIHRLL
+728 REERYSKCMQIHRLL
-743 LEVRA
+743 LDVRA

-754 TLQGRLGAAFPKRLA
+754 TLQGRLGAAFRDLHN
-769 RSLECLEDAELR
+769 LM
-781 RQEQAERQAAFRA
+781 
-794 SETPS
+794 
-799 QRQQRRLEQT
+799 QQG
-809 ERQAALRA
+809 
-817 SETPSQSQERRLE
+817 
-830 QAERQ
+830 
-835 ATLRASE
+835 
-842 TPSQSQRRATETP
+842 
-855 DQSQQRRLD
+855 LD
-864 QAERQST
+864 
-871 LRATETPVQ
+871 
-880 SQLRLFEQA
+880 
-889 ERQAA
+889 
-894 LRAAETPD
+894 
-902 ETNKVLNDQR
+902 

>member
-1 MDSLRRSWKLQE
+1 MDTLRRSWKLQE

-41 KVNLWAIGRQSC
+41 KVNLWAIGRQGC

-120 GSCDSNI
+120 GSCDSHI

-133 KRGCIVTYS
+133 KKGCIVTYS
-142 SHRLAVN
+142 SHRIAVN

-170 VWDVRVGKVLQEF
+170 VWDVRIGKVLQEF
-183 IEHTSAVTCVKFHP
+183 MEHTSAVTCVKFHP

-206 SDKTVNFWDM
+206 SDRTVNFWDM
-216 EKFQLVSKFEK
+216 EKFELVSKFEK

-232 RHMTF
+232 RHIAF
-237 SDDGTTLLGCGND
+237 SDDGATLLGCGND

-287 FHSTYVVLSVVDLN
+287 FHSAYVVLSVVDLN
-301 KVHPFGGPPPVAPT
+301 KVHPFGGAAPAALN
-315 VVRDLSPF
+315 VVRDISPF
-323 QKGHTVRKSF
+323 QKGHTIRKSF
-333 SKEKPP
+333 SKERPP
-339 KEAMHR
+339 KEVLHR

-356 SASGTEADE
+356 STSGTEADE
-365 DSVTRTPPPATSLS
+365 DSGAIISNINDYTEIFRPSRALTRTPPPATAMGLS
-379 SDDYSEPVAE
+379 SEDFPVIANECEAE
-389 PSRKLEAT
+389 RA
-397 VSTSLRDL
+397 VNTSLRDL
-405 MLEESSPP
+405 LFEEPA
-413 PPRPPPQPSPPQ
+413 RPAPQPSPPQ
-425 RHRADHY
+425 RQRPEQS
-432 SRIPTPKEHYPVLDK
+432 SRIPTAKEHYAVNEKRTEFPRLID
-447 KSEVFSRMMDN
+447 SN
-458 SKDANTY
+458 KDDSLVTSVQTSPITN
-465 TTTKP
+465 
-470 TAINDFATN
+470 FASN
-479 SLTACT
+479 GVQAPI

-492 KESKTTTEMCG
+492 KETKSTTEITAT
-503 NNLRQSNS
+503 NLRPSNS

-527 SRTQSQNTRR
+527 TRASAQNSRTRLS
-537 RIDSVSREN
+537 EN
-546 VSISCNVED
+546 VTRDRVTINRTVETAPERD
-555 PEREPE
+555 PEL
-561 PEFIPYATDRPVGL
+561 EFVPLAIDKPVGL
-575 DLEEFLP
+575 DLDDFVP
-582 RGLAA
+582 RGVTAC
-587 SMGRGG
+587 GIRRGG
-593 ARGGGAEPSEQEV
+593 CGGGAEPSEQEV
-606 LGVMMRGHDSMM
+606 LGVIMRGHESMV

-626 ALQIFHSVR
+626 ALQIFNSVR
-635 VNKSL
+635 VNKGL
-640 KSALESVIALEDTS
+640 KAALESVISLEDAS
-654 VILDILNVMAHK
+654 VIVDILNVMAHK
-666 PSLWN
+666 PSLWD
-671 LDICLLMLPKIY
+671 LDICLLMLPKISEA
-683 DLLQSKY
+683 LQSKY

-705 RNFSSVVRANVSA
+705 RNFSSVVRANVST

-728 REERYTKCVQIHRLL
+728 REERYTKCAQIHTLL
-743 LEVRA
+743 LDIRA

-754 TLQGRLGAAFPKRLA
+754 TLQGRLGAAFRDLHT
-769 RSLECLEDAELR
+769 LM
-781 RQEQAERQAAFRA
+781 
-794 SETPS
+794 
-799 QRQQRRLEQT
+799 QQG
-809 ERQAALRA
+809 
-817 SETPSQSQERRLE
+817 
-830 QAERQ
+830 
-835 ATLRASE
+835 
-842 TPSQSQRRATETP
+842 
-855 DQSQQRRLD
+855 LD
-864 QAERQST
+864 
-871 LRATETPVQ
+871 
-880 SQLRLFEQA
+880 
-889 ERQAA
+889 
-894 LRAAETPD
+894 
-902 ETNKVLNDQR
+902 

>member
-1 MDSLRRSWKLQE
+1 
-13 FVAHKANVNCLAMGH
+13 MGH

-183 IEHTSAVTCVKFHP
+183 MEHTAAVTCVKFHP

-206 SDKTVNFWDM
+206 TDRTVNFWDM

-232 RHMTF
+232 RHMVF

-255 GWEPARVLDTVS
+255 GWEPARVLDTVH
-267 GHWGQIHDM
+267 GHWGQIHDI

-301 KVHPFGGPPPVAPT
+301 KVHPFGGPPPMVPT

-323 QKGHTVRKSF
+323 QKGHSVRKSF

-339 KEAMHR
+339 KEVMHR

-356 SASGTEADE
+356 STSGTEADE

-379 SDDYSEPVAE
+379 SEDYSLPTQESTVKLEASVSNCLRGLVLDEPVA
-389 PSRKLEAT
+389 
-397 VSTSLRDL
+397 
-405 MLEESSPP
+405 
-413 PPRPPPQPSPPQ
+413 RPAPQPSPPQ
-425 RHRADHY
+425 RQRTDHY
-432 SRIPTPKEHYPVLDK
+432 SRIPTSTKDYPALDK
-447 KSEVFSRMMDN
+447 KTDLFSRVMDSAKEDNTFTATQTSVIRDYAAN
-458 SKDANTY
+458 S
-465 TTTKP
+465 
-470 TAINDFATN
+470 
-479 SLTACT
+479 

-492 KESKTTTEMCG
+492 KETKSTTEISS

-511 EVSLGP
+511 EISLGP

-527 SRTQSQNTRR
+527 TRTNEPTRR
-537 RIDSVSREN
+537 RVENVVRESIPVSR
-546 VSISCNVED
+546 NVETV
-555 PEREPE
+555 EREPE
-561 PEFIPYATDRPVGL
+561 PEFVPFATDRPVGL
-575 DLEEFLP
+575 DLDEFLP
-582 RGLAA
+582 RG
-587 SMGRGG
+587 MGPGGARRG

-635 VNKSL
+635 VNKNL
-640 KSALESVIALEDTS
+640 RSALESIIALEDTS

-683 DLLQSKY
+683 ELLQSKY

-705 RNFSSVVRANVSA
+705 RNFSSVVRSNVSA

-728 REERYTKCVQIHRLL
+728 REERYAKCAQIHRLL
-743 LEVRA
+743 LDVRA

-754 TLQGRLGAAFPKRLA
+754 TLQGRLGAAFRDLHT
-769 RSLECLEDAELR
+769 LM
-781 RQEQAERQAAFRA
+781 
-794 SETPS
+794 
-799 QRQQRRLEQT
+799 QQG
-809 ERQAALRA
+809 
-817 SETPSQSQERRLE
+817 
-830 QAERQ
+830 
-835 ATLRASE
+835 
-842 TPSQSQRRATETP
+842 
-855 DQSQQRRLD
+855 LD
-864 QAERQST
+864 
-871 LRATETPVQ
+871 
-880 SQLRLFEQA
+880 
-889 ERQAA
+889 
-894 LRAAETPD
+894 
-902 ETNKVLNDQR
+902 

>member
-1 MDSLRRSWKLQE
+1 MESIRRSWKLQE

-183 IEHTSAVTCVKFHP
+183 IEHTAAVTCVKFHP

-232 RHMTF
+232 RHMVF
-237 SDDGTTLLGCGND
+237 SEDGATLLGCGND

-255 GWEPARVLDTVS
+255 GWEPIRTLDTVHC
-267 GHWGQIHDM
+267 HWGQIHDI

-301 KVHPFGGPPPVAPT
+301 KVYPFGGPPPVTPI

-323 QKGHTVRKSF
+323 QKGHSVRKSF

-339 KEAMHR
+339 KQVLHR
-345 PTLLDE
+345 STPLDE

-356 SASGTEADE
+356 STSGTEADE

-379 SDDYSEPVAE
+379 SEDYSISTQE
-389 PSRKLEAT
+389 SRVQMERGI
-397 VSTSLRDL
+397 SSSLRDL
-405 MLEESSPP
+405 MVEERPPSAGACPSPP
-413 PPRPPPQPSPPQ
+413 APRSPSPSHSPPSHSPPQ
-425 RHRADHY
+425 RQRSEHY
-432 SRIPTPKEHYPVLDK
+432 SRIPTSTKEHYTVLEK
-447 KSEVFSRMMDN
+447 KTDIFTRVMD
-458 SKDANTY
+458 SAKEDNT
-465 TTTKP
+465 
-470 TAINDFATN
+470 FATTQI
-479 SLTACT
+479 SAMRDYVASPHSTGT

-492 KESKTTTEMCG
+492 KETKSTTELSSS
-503 NNLRQSNS
+503 NLRQSNS
-511 EVSLGP
+511 EISLGP
-517 PSLGP
+517 PSLGQ

-527 SRTQSQNTRR
+527 TRTSSDNTRR
-537 RIDSVSREN
+537 RVDSVNRE
-546 VSISCNVED
+546 
-555 PEREPE
+555 PEREQE
-561 PEFIPYATDRPVGL
+561 PEFIPFATDRPVGL

-582 RGLAA
+582 RGL
-587 SMGRGG
+587 GG
-593 ARGGGAEPSEQEV
+593 AGGGLRRGARAPPAAPSDQEV

-618 AVLTARQR
+618 AVLLARQR

-635 VNKSL
+635 VNKNL
-640 KSALESVIALEDTS
+640 KTALESIIALEDTS

-683 DLLQSKY
+683 ELLQSKY

-705 RNFSSVVRANVSA
+705 RNFSSVVRANVGA
-718 PVRTL
+718 PVRAL

-728 REERYTKCVQIHRLL
+728 REERYAKCAQIHRLL
-743 LEVRA
+743 LDVRA

-754 TLQGRLGAAFPKRLA
+754 TLQGRLGAAFRDLHT
-769 RSLECLEDAELR
+769 LM
-781 RQEQAERQAAFRA
+781 
-794 SETPS
+794 
-799 QRQQRRLEQT
+799 QQG
-809 ERQAALRA
+809 
-817 SETPSQSQERRLE
+817 
-830 QAERQ
+830 
-835 ATLRASE
+835 
-842 TPSQSQRRATETP
+842 
-855 DQSQQRRLD
+855 LD
-864 QAERQST
+864 
-871 LRATETPVQ
+871 
-880 SQLRLFEQA
+880 
-889 ERQAA
+889 
-894 LRAAETPD
+894 
-902 ETNKVLNDQR
+902 

>member
-1 MDSLRRSWKLQE
+1 
-13 FVAHKANVNCLAMGH
+13 MGH

-183 IEHTSAVTCVKFHP
+183 MEHTAAVTCVKFHP

-206 SDKTVNFWDM
+206 TDRTVNFWDM

-232 RHMTF
+232 RHMVF

-255 GWEPARVLDTVS
+255 GWEPARVLDTVH
-267 GHWGQIHDM
+267 GHWGQIHDI

-301 KVHPFGGPPPVAPT
+301 KVHPFGGPPPMVPT

-323 QKGHTVRKSF
+323 QKGHSVRKSF

-339 KEAMHR
+339 KEVMHR

-356 SASGTEADE
+356 STSGTEADE

-379 SDDYSEPVAE
+379 SEDYSLPTQESTVKLEASVSNCLRGLVLDEPVA
-389 PSRKLEAT
+389 
-397 VSTSLRDL
+397 
-405 MLEESSPP
+405 
-413 PPRPPPQPSPPQ
+413 RPAPQPSPPQ
-425 RHRADHY
+425 RQRTDHY
-432 SRIPTPKEHYPVLDK
+432 SRIPTSTKDYPALDK
-447 KSEVFSRMMDN
+447 KTDLFST
-458 SKDANTY
+458 S
-465 TTTKP
+465 
-470 TAINDFATN
+470 
-479 SLTACT
+479 
-485 LNRHNSY
+485 
-492 KESKTTTEMCG
+492 

-511 EVSLGP
+511 EISLGP

-527 SRTQSQNTRR
+527 TRTNEPTRR
-537 RIDSVSREN
+537 RVENVVRESIPVSR
-546 VSISCNVED
+546 NVETV
-555 PEREPE
+555 EREPE
-561 PEFIPYATDRPVGL
+561 PEFVPFATDRPVGL
-575 DLEEFLP
+575 DLDEFLP
-582 RGLAA
+582 RG
-587 SMGRGG
+587 MGPGGARRG

-635 VNKSL
+635 VNKNL
-640 KSALESVIALEDTS
+640 RSALESIIALEDTS

-683 DLLQSKY
+683 ELLQSKY

-705 RNFSSVVRANVSA
+705 RNFSSVVRSNVSA

-728 REERYTKCVQIHRLL
+728 REERYAKCAQIHRLL
-743 LEVRA
+743 LDVRA

-754 TLQGRLGAAFPKRLA
+754 TLQGRLGAAFRDLHT
-769 RSLECLEDAELR
+769 LM
-781 RQEQAERQAAFRA
+781 
-794 SETPS
+794 
-799 QRQQRRLEQT
+799 QQG
-809 ERQAALRA
+809 
-817 SETPSQSQERRLE
+817 
-830 QAERQ
+830 
-835 ATLRASE
+835 
-842 TPSQSQRRATETP
+842 
-855 DQSQQRRLD
+855 LD
-864 QAERQST
+864 
-871 LRATETPVQ
+871 
-880 SQLRLFEQA
+880 
-889 ERQAA
+889 
-894 LRAAETPD
+894 
-902 ETNKVLNDQR
+902 

>member
-1 MDSLRRSWKLQE
+1 METLRRSWKLQE
-13 FVAHKANVNCLAMGH
+13 FEGHKANVNCLAMGH
-28 KSNQVLATGGDDK
+28 KSNQVMATGGDDK
-41 KVNLWAIGRQSC
+41 KVNLWAIGRQDC

-158 WIASACEDGLVK
+158 WIASACEDGFVK

-183 IEHTSAVTCVKFHP
+183 LEHTSAVTCVKFHP

-206 SDKTVNFWDM
+206 MDRTVNFWDM

-227 DNTSI
+227 ENTCI
-232 RHMTF
+232 RHIAF
-237 SDDGTTLLGCGND
+237 SDDGATLLGCGND

-255 GWEPARVLDTVS
+255 GWEPARVLDTIN
-267 GHWGQIHDM
+267 GHWGQIHDI
-276 TVAQTQLIAGS
+276 TVSQTQLIAGS
-287 FHSTYVVLSVVDLN
+287 FHSAYIVLSVVDLS
-301 KVHPFGGPPPVAPT
+301 KVHPFGGPPPALRT
-315 VVRDLSPF
+315 DLSPF
-323 QKGHTVRKSF
+323 QKGQSVRKSF

-339 KEAMHR
+339 KEVMHR
-345 PTLLDE
+345 PTPLDE

-356 SASGTEADE
+356 STSGTEADE
-365 DSVTRTPPPATSLS
+365 DSGAVISSVNDYTGIFRPSRALTRTPPPASLS
-379 SDDYSEPVAE
+379 SEDFSMTG
-389 PSRKLEAT
+389 LEGESAAPAAG
-397 VSTSLRDL
+397 TSLRAL
-405 MLEESSPP
+405 LLEER
-413 PPRPPPQPSPPQ
+413 PR
-425 RHRADHY
+425 D
-432 SRIPTPKEHYPVLDK
+432 SRIPTPHAPHAATHQQHYAVRENK
-447 KSEVFSRMMDN
+447 TQMFSRMMETN
-458 SKDANTY
+458 KDENLYSTTQISMNEYTATAL
-465 TTTKP
+465 TTT
-470 TAINDFATN
+470 
-479 SLTACT
+479 S

-492 KESKTTTEMCG
+492 KETKSTTAIPP
-503 NNLRQSNS
+503 NSLRQSNS

-527 SRTQSQNTRR
+527 TRPSTQSSRTRLESTEAQ
-537 RIDSVSREN
+537 
-546 VSISCNVED
+546 
-555 PEREPE
+555 REPE
-561 PEFIPYATDRPVGL
+561 PEFVPYSVDRPVGL
-575 DLEEFLP
+575 DFDEFLP
-582 RGLAA
+582 RGFTA
-587 SMGRGG
+587 GGVRRG
-593 ARGGGAEPSEQEV
+593 ARGAGAEPSEQEV

-618 AVLTARQR
+618 AVLGARQR

-635 VNKSL
+635 INKGL
-640 KSALESVIALEDTS
+640 KSALESAIALEDAS

-683 DLLQSKY
+683 ELLQSKY
-690 ESYMQC
+690 ETYMQS

-743 LEVRA
+743 LDIRA

-754 TLQGRLGAAFPKRLA
+754 TLQGRLGAAFRDLHT
-769 RSLECLEDAELR
+769 LM
-781 RQEQAERQAAFRA
+781 
-794 SETPS
+794 
-799 QRQQRRLEQT
+799 QQG
-809 ERQAALRA
+809 
-817 SETPSQSQERRLE
+817 
-830 QAERQ
+830 
-835 ATLRASE
+835 
-842 TPSQSQRRATETP
+842 
-855 DQSQQRRLD
+855 LD
-864 QAERQST
+864 
-871 LRATETPVQ
+871 
-880 SQLRLFEQA
+880 
-889 ERQAA
+889 
-894 LRAAETPD
+894 
-902 ETNKVLNDQR
+902 

>member
-1 MDSLRRSWKLQE
+1 MESVRRSWKLQE

-120 GSCDSNI
+120 GSCDSNV

-183 IEHTSAVTCVKFHP
+183 MEHTSAVTCVKFHP

-206 SDKTVNFWDM
+206 TDRTVNFWDM

-232 RHMTF
+232 RHMVF
-237 SDDGTTLLGCGND
+237 SDDGATLLGCAND

-255 GWEPARVLDTVS
+255 GWEPARVFDTVH
-267 GHWGQIHDM
+267 GHWGQIHDI

-301 KVHPFGGPPPVAPT
+301 KVHPFGGPPPVSPP

-323 QKGHTVRKSF
+323 QKGHSVRKSF

-339 KEAMHR
+339 KEVMHR
-345 PTLLDE
+345 PSLLDE

-356 SASGTEADE
+356 STSGTEADE
-365 DSVTRTPPPATSLS
+365 ESVQEPIEKV
-379 SDDYSEPVAE
+379 EPVVN
-389 PSRKLEAT
+389 T
-397 VSTSLRDL
+397 CLRDL
-405 MLEESSPP
+405 MLDEPVP
-413 PPRPPPQPSPPQ
+413 LARPLPQPSPPQ
-425 RHRADHY
+425 RQRSEHY
-432 SRIPTPKEHYPVLDK
+432 SRIPTSTKEHYTVVEK
-447 KSEVFSRMMDN
+447 KTESFSRVMDN
-458 SKDANTY
+458 TKENNAFTTAQSLRDY
-465 TTTKP
+465 TSSP
-470 TAINDFATN
+470 
-479 SLTACT
+479 LTANS

-492 KESKTTTEMCG
+492 KETKSTTDLSTT
-503 NNLRQSNS
+503 NLRPSNS
-511 EVSLGP
+511 EISLGP
-517 PSLGP
+517 PTLGP

-527 SRTQSQNTRR
+527 TRAPTEASRR
-537 RIDSVSREN
+537 RVETVARESVTVSR
-546 VSISCNVED
+546 SVEA
-555 PEREPE
+555 PEAEPE
-561 PEFIPYATDRPVGL
+561 PEFVPFTTDRPVGL
-575 DLEEFLP
+575 DLDEFLP
-582 RGLAA
+582 RGLAGGNA
-587 SMGRGG
+587 RRG

-640 KSALESVIALEDTS
+640 RSALESVIALEDTS
-654 VILDILNVMAHK
+654 VILDILNVMAHR

-683 DLLQSKY
+683 ELLQSKY

-728 REERYTKCVQIHRLL
+728 REERYSKCMQIHRLL
-743 LEVRA
+743 LDVRA

-754 TLQGRLGAAFPKRLA
+754 TLQGRLGAAFRDLHN
-769 RSLECLEDAELR
+769 LM
-781 RQEQAERQAAFRA
+781 
-794 SETPS
+794 
-799 QRQQRRLEQT
+799 QQG
-809 ERQAALRA
+809 
-817 SETPSQSQERRLE
+817 
-830 QAERQ
+830 
-835 ATLRASE
+835 
-842 TPSQSQRRATETP
+842 
-855 DQSQQRRLD
+855 LD
-864 QAERQST
+864 
-871 LRATETPVQ
+871 
-880 SQLRLFEQA
+880 
-889 ERQAA
+889 
-894 LRAAETPD
+894 
-902 ETNKVLNDQR
+902 

>member
-1 MDSLRRSWKLQE
+1 
-13 FVAHKANVNCLAMGH
+13 MGH

-183 IEHTSAVTCVKFHP
+183 MEHTAAVTCVKFHP

-206 SDKTVNFWDM
+206 TDRTVNFWDM

-232 RHMTF
+232 RHMVF

-255 GWEPARVLDTVS
+255 GWEPARVLDTVH
-267 GHWGQIHDM
+267 GHWGQIHDI

-301 KVHPFGGPPPVAPT
+301 KVHPFGGPPPMVPT

-323 QKGHTVRKSF
+323 QKGHSVRKSF

-339 KEAMHR
+339 KEVMHR

-356 SASGTEADE
+356 STSGTEADE
-365 DSVTRTPPPATSLS
+365 DSGAVIPNINDYTEIFRPSRSLTRTPPPATSLS
-379 SDDYSEPVAE
+379 SEDYSLPTQESTVKLEASVSNCLRGLVLDEPVA
-389 PSRKLEAT
+389 
-397 VSTSLRDL
+397 
-405 MLEESSPP
+405 
-413 PPRPPPQPSPPQ
+413 RPAPQPSPPQ
-425 RHRADHY
+425 RQRTDHY
-432 SRIPTPKEHYPVLDK
+432 SRIPTSTKDYPALDK
-447 KSEVFSRMMDN
+447 KTDLFSRVMDSAKEDNTFTATQTSVIRDYAAN
-458 SKDANTY
+458 S
-465 TTTKP
+465 
-470 TAINDFATN
+470 
-479 SLTACT
+479 

-492 KESKTTTEMCG
+492 KETKSTTEISS

-511 EVSLGP
+511 EISLGP

-527 SRTQSQNTRR
+527 TRTNEPTRR
-537 RIDSVSREN
+537 RVENVVRESIPVSR
-546 VSISCNVED
+546 NVETV
-555 PEREPE
+555 EREPE
-561 PEFIPYATDRPVGL
+561 PEFVPFATDRPVGL
-575 DLEEFLP
+575 DLDEFLP
-582 RGLAA
+582 RG
-587 SMGRGG
+587 MGPGGARRG

-635 VNKSL
+635 VNKNL
-640 KSALESVIALEDTS
+640 RSALESIIALEDTS

-683 DLLQSKY
+683 ELLQSKY

-705 RNFSSVVRANVSA
+705 RNFSSVVRSNVSA

-728 REERYTKCVQIHRLL
+728 REERYAKCAQIHRLL
-743 LEVRA
+743 LDVRA

-754 TLQGRLGAAFPKRLA
+754 TLQGRLGAAFRDLHT
-769 RSLECLEDAELR
+769 LM
-781 RQEQAERQAAFRA
+781 
-794 SETPS
+794 
-799 QRQQRRLEQT
+799 QQG
-809 ERQAALRA
+809 
-817 SETPSQSQERRLE
+817 
-830 QAERQ
+830 
-835 ATLRASE
+835 
-842 TPSQSQRRATETP
+842 
-855 DQSQQRRLD
+855 LD
-864 QAERQST
+864 
-871 LRATETPVQ
+871 
-880 SQLRLFEQA
+880 
-889 ERQAA
+889 
-894 LRAAETPD
+894 
-902 ETNKVLNDQR
+902 

>member
-1 MDSLRRSWKLQE
+1 MESVRRSWKLQE

-120 GSCDSNI
+120 GSCDSNV

-183 IEHTSAVTCVKFHP
+183 MEHTSAVTCVKFHP

-206 SDKTVNFWDM
+206 TDRTVNFWDM

-232 RHMTF
+232 RHMVF
-237 SDDGTTLLGCGND
+237 SDDGATLLGCAND

-255 GWEPARVLDTVS
+255 GWEPARVFDTVH
-267 GHWGQIHDM
+267 GHWGQIHDI

-301 KVHPFGGPPPVAPT
+301 KVHPFGGPPPVSPP

-323 QKGHTVRKSF
+323 QKGHSVRKSF

-339 KEAMHR
+339 KEVLHR
-345 PTLLDE
+345 PSLLDE

-356 SASGTEADE
+356 STSGTEADE
-365 DSVTRTPPPATSLS
+365 ESGAVIPNFNDYTEIFRPSRALTRTPPPATSLS
-379 SDDYSEPVAE
+379 SEDFSITVPEPAEKVEPV
-389 PSRKLEAT
+389 
-397 VSTSLRDL
+397 VSTCLRDL
-405 MLEESSPP
+405 MLDEPVP
-413 PPRPPPQPSPPQ
+413 LARPLPQPSPPQ
-425 RHRADHY
+425 RQRSEHY
-432 SRIPTPKEHYPVLDK
+432 SRIPTSTKEHYTVVEK
-447 KSEVFSRMMDN
+447 KTESFS
-458 SKDANTY
+458 
-465 TTTKP
+465 TTT
-470 TAINDFATN
+470 
-479 SLTACT
+479 
-485 LNRHNSY
+485 
-492 KESKTTTEMCG
+492 
-503 NNLRQSNS
+503 NLRPSNS
-511 EVSLGP
+511 EISLGP
-517 PSLGP
+517 PTLGP

-527 SRTQSQNTRR
+527 TRAPTEASRR
-537 RIDSVSREN
+537 RVEPVAREN
-546 VSISCNVED
+546 VTVSRSVEA
-555 PEREPE
+555 PEAEPE
-561 PEFIPYATDRPVGL
+561 PEFVPFTTDRPVGL
-575 DLEEFLP
+575 DLDEFLP
-582 RGLAA
+582 RGLAGGYA
-587 SMGRGG
+587 RRG

-640 KSALESVIALEDTS
+640 RSALESVIALEDTS
-654 VILDILNVMAHK
+654 VILDILNVMAHR

-683 DLLQSKY
+683 ELLQSKY

-728 REERYTKCVQIHRLL
+728 REERYSKCMQIHRLL
-743 LEVRA
+743 LDVRA

-754 TLQGRLGAAFPKRLA
+754 TLQGRLGAAFRDLHN
-769 RSLECLEDAELR
+769 LM
-781 RQEQAERQAAFRA
+781 
-794 SETPS
+794 
-799 QRQQRRLEQT
+799 QQG
-809 ERQAALRA
+809 
-817 SETPSQSQERRLE
+817 
-830 QAERQ
+830 
-835 ATLRASE
+835 
-842 TPSQSQRRATETP
+842 
-855 DQSQQRRLD
+855 LD
-864 QAERQST
+864 
-871 LRATETPVQ
+871 
-880 SQLRLFEQA
+880 
-889 ERQAA
+889 
-894 LRAAETPD
+894 
-902 ETNKVLNDQR
+902 

>member
-1 MDSLRRSWKLQE
+1 MDSIRRSWKLQE
-13 FVAHKANVNCLAMGH
+13 FIAHKANVNCLAMGH

-133 KRGCIVTYS
+133 QRGCIYTYS
-142 SHRLAVN
+142 SHHVAVN

-158 WIASACEDGLVK
+158 WIASACEDGIVK

-183 IEHTSAVTCVKFHP
+183 IEHTSSVTCVKFHP
-197 HEFLLASCG
+197 HEFLLASSG
-206 SDKTVNFWDM
+206 TDKTVNFWDM

-227 DNTSI
+227 EQTSI
-232 RHMTF
+232 RFMQF
-237 SDDGTTLLGCGND
+237 SEDGATLLGCGND

-255 GWEPARVLDTVS
+255 GWEPARVLDTVH
-267 GHWGQIHDM
+267 GHWGPIHDI
-276 TVAQTQLIAGS
+276 TVAQTQLIVGS
-287 FHSTYVVLSVVDLN
+287 FHATYVVLSVVDLA
-301 KVHPFGGPPPVAPT
+301 KVHPFGGPPPVSPP
-315 VVRDLSPF
+315 VVRELSPF
-323 QKGHTVRKSF
+323 QKGQSVRKSF

-339 KEAMHR
+339 KQMMHR

-365 DSVTRTPPPATSLS
+365 DSGAVISNIHDYTEIFRPSRSLNRTPPPA
-379 SDDYSEPVAE
+379 DDYPI
-389 PSRKLEAT
+389 PDQDAT
-397 VSTSLRDL
+397 NLVHTAATSLRDL
-405 MLEESSPP
+405 MLGEPPQSPSP
-413 PPRPPPQPSPPQ
+413 AQLTRPQPQPSPPQ
-425 RHRADHY
+425 RQRTEIQTSHG
-432 SRIPTPKEHYPVLDK
+432 TK
-447 KSEVFSRMMDN
+447 DN
-458 SKDANTY
+458 STF
-465 TTTKP
+465 TTAP
-470 TAINDFATN
+470 TATVRDYAA
-479 SLTACT
+479 SPLSAS

-492 KESKTTTEMCG
+492 KETKRNCEMTSG
-503 NNLRQSNS
+503 LRQSNS
-511 EVSLGP
+511 DMALGP

-527 SRTQSQNTRR
+527 SKTPSETRR
-537 RIDSVSREN
+537 RVDSISREAVQMYHAETAEN
-546 VSISCNVED
+546 D
-555 PEREPE
+555 REL
-561 PEFIPYATDRPVGL
+561 EFVPFATDRPVGL
-575 DLEEFLP
+575 DLDEFLP
-582 RGLAA
+582 RGLTVGMA
-587 SMGRGG
+587 GRGT
-593 ARGGGAEPSEQEV
+593 RVGGAEPSEQEV

-618 AVLTARQR
+618 AVLTARER

-635 VNKSL
+635 MNKNL
-640 KSALESVIALEDTS
+640 KTALESVIALEDTS

-718 PVRTL
+718 PVHTL

-728 REERYTKCVQIHRLL
+728 REERYAKCVQIHRLL
-743 LEVRA
+743 LDVRA

-754 TLQGRLGAAFPKRLA
+754 TLQGRLGAAFRDLHT
-769 RSLECLEDAELR
+769 LM
-781 RQEQAERQAAFRA
+781 
-794 SETPS
+794 
-799 QRQQRRLEQT
+799 QQG
-809 ERQAALRA
+809 
-817 SETPSQSQERRLE
+817 
-830 QAERQ
+830 
-835 ATLRASE
+835 
-842 TPSQSQRRATETP
+842 
-855 DQSQQRRLD
+855 LD
-864 QAERQST
+864 
-871 LRATETPVQ
+871 
-880 SQLRLFEQA
+880 
-889 ERQAA
+889 
-894 LRAAETPD
+894 
-902 ETNKVLNDQR
+902 

>member
-1 MDSLRRSWKLQE
+1 MENIRRSWKLQE

-120 GSCDSNI
+120 GSCDSNV

-158 WIASACEDGLVK
+158 WIASACEDGIVK

-183 IEHTSAVTCVKFHP
+183 VEHTSAVTCVKFHP

-206 SDKTVNFWDM
+206 ADRTVNFWDM

-232 RHMTF
+232 RHMVF
-237 SDDGTTLLGCGND
+237 SDDGTTLLGCAND
-250 GLHVV
+250 GLHVI
-255 GWEPARVLDTVS
+255 GWEPARVFDTVP
-267 GHWGQIHDM
+267 GHWGQIHDI

-301 KVHPFGGPPPVAPT
+301 KVHPFGGPPPVSPP

-323 QKGHTVRKSF
+323 QKGHSVRKSF

-339 KEAMHR
+339 KEVMHR

-356 SASGTEADE
+356 STSGTEADE
-365 DSVTRTPPPATSLS
+365 ESVTRTPPPATSLS
-379 SDDYSEPVAE
+379 SEEYSLPAQEPGE
-389 PSRKLEAT
+389 KLEST
-397 VSTSLRDL
+397 VGTSLRDL
-405 MLEESSPP
+405 MLDGSVPCP
-413 PPRPPPQPSPPQ
+413 LARPVPQPSPPQ
-425 RHRADHY
+425 RQRAEHY
-432 SRIPTPKEHYPVLDK
+432 SRIPTSTKEHYTVLEK
-447 KSEVFSRMMDN
+447 KTESFTRVMDN
-458 SKDANTY
+458 
-465 TTTKP
+465 TKENN
-470 TAINDFATN
+470 AFATAQTLRDYTA
-479 SLTACT
+479 SPLTANS

-492 KESKTTTEMCG
+492 KETKSTTDLTTS
-503 NNLRQSNS
+503 NLRQSNS
-511 EVSLGP
+511 EMSLGP
-517 PSLGP
+517 PALGP

-527 SRTQSQNTRR
+527 TRTASTENPRRRVVENTREAVT
-537 RIDSVSREN
+537 VSRS
-546 VSISCNVED
+546 VD
-555 PEREPE
+555 TPEAEPE
-561 PEFIPYATDRPVGL
+561 PEFVPYTTDRPVGL
-575 DLEEFLP
+575 DLDEFLP
-582 RGLAA
+582 RTLA
-587 SMGRGG
+587 GGG
-593 ARGGGAEPSEQEV
+593 ARRGARGVGAEPSEQEV

-683 DLLQSKY
+683 ELLQSKY

-728 REERYTKCVQIHRLL
+728 REERYAKCMQIHRLL
-743 LEVRA
+743 LDIRA

-754 TLQGRLGAAFPKRLA
+754 TLQGRLGAAFRDLHN
-769 RSLECLEDAELR
+769 LM
-781 RQEQAERQAAFRA
+781 
-794 SETPS
+794 
-799 QRQQRRLEQT
+799 QQG
-809 ERQAALRA
+809 
-817 SETPSQSQERRLE
+817 
-830 QAERQ
+830 
-835 ATLRASE
+835 
-842 TPSQSQRRATETP
+842 
-855 DQSQQRRLD
+855 LD
-864 QAERQST
+864 
-871 LRATETPVQ
+871 
-880 SQLRLFEQA
+880 
-889 ERQAA
+889 
-894 LRAAETPD
+894 
-902 ETNKVLNDQR
+902 

>member
-1 MDSLRRSWKLQE
+1 METPIRRSWKLQE

-142 SHRLAVN
+142 GHRLAVN

-158 WIASACEDGLVK
+158 WIASACDDGIVK
-170 VWDVRVGKVLQEF
+170 VWDVRVGKVLHEF
-183 IEHTSAVTCVKFHP
+183 LEHTSGVTCVKFHP

-206 SDKTVNFWDM
+206 MDKTVNFWDM

-232 RHMTF
+232 RHMQF
-237 SDDGTTLLGCGND
+237 SDDGATLLGCGND
-250 GLHVV
+250 GLHVI
-255 GWEPARVLDTVS
+255 GWEPARVLDS
-267 GHWGQIHDM
+267 EHGHFGHIHDL
-276 TVAQTQLIAGS
+276 TVAHTQLIAGS
-287 FHSTYVVLSVVDLN
+287 FHSTYVVLSVVDLS
-301 KVHPFGGPPPVAPT
+301 KVHPFGGPPPVSLTPPT
-315 VVRDLSPF
+315 ISTSPF
-323 QKGHTVRKSF
+323 QKNHSVRKSF

-339 KEAMHR
+339 KEVMHQR
-345 PTLLDE
+345 TQLDE

-356 SASGTEADE
+356 STSGTEADE
-365 DSVTRTPPPATSLS
+365 EGAVISNINDYTEIFRPSRALNRTPPPTTSMS
-379 SDDYSEPVAE
+379 SEDYSLAE
-389 PSRKLEAT
+389 SIVKGEEI
-397 VSTSLRDL
+397 STSLRDL
-405 MLEESSPP
+405 MLDPPSPCELA
-413 PPRPPPQPSPPQ
+413 RPLPQPSPPQ
-425 RHRADHY
+425 RQRADY
-432 SRIPTPKEHYPVLDK
+432 SRIPMLADK
-447 KSEVFSRMMDN
+447 KPDLHSRVKEE
-458 SKDANTY
+458 SAFGAR
-465 TTTKP
+465 P
-470 TAINDFATN
+470 PAIRDY
-479 SLTACT
+479 TACPLATTNT

-492 KESKTTTEMCG
+492 KESKSNTEMTSG
-503 NNLRQSNS
+503 LRQSSS
-511 EVSLGP
+511 ELSLGP
-517 PSLGP
+517 ASLGP

-527 SRTQSQNTRR
+527 TRPPTETARR
-537 RIDSVSREN
+537 RVDSVTNPITAISRGDEE
-546 VSISCNVED
+546 VDE
-555 PEREPE
+555 ERLPE
-561 PEFIPYATDRPVGL
+561 PEFVPFATDRAVGL
-575 DLEEFLP
+575 DLDEFLP
-582 RGLAA
+582 RGL
-587 SMGRGG
+587 SGGRVGRG
-593 ARGGGAEPSEQEV
+593 ARGGAVEPSEQEV

-618 AVLTARQR
+618 A
-626 ALQIFHSVR
+626 IFNSVR

-640 KSALESVIALEDTS
+640 KAALESVIAIEDTS

-671 LDICLLMLPKIY
+671 LDICLLMLPKIFE
-683 DLLQSKY
+683 LLQSKY

-728 REERYTKCVQIHRLL
+728 REERYAKCMQIHRLL
-743 LEVRA
+743 VDIRA

-754 TLQGRLGAAFPKRLA
+754 TLQGRLGAAFRDLHT
-769 RSLECLEDAELR
+769 LM
-781 RQEQAERQAAFRA
+781 
-794 SETPS
+794 
-799 QRQQRRLEQT
+799 QQG
-809 ERQAALRA
+809 
-817 SETPSQSQERRLE
+817 
-830 QAERQ
+830 
-835 ATLRASE
+835 
-842 TPSQSQRRATETP
+842 
-855 DQSQQRRLD
+855 LD
-864 QAERQST
+864 
-871 LRATETPVQ
+871 
-880 SQLRLFEQA
+880 
-889 ERQAA
+889 
-894 LRAAETPD
+894 
-902 ETNKVLNDQR
+902 

>member
-1 MDSLRRSWKLQE
+1 MDTLRRSWKLQE

-94 LLRTF
+94 LIRTF

-183 IEHTSAVTCVKFHP
+183 VEHTSPVTCVKFHP

-250 GLHVV
+250 GLHVI

-287 FHSTYVVLSVVDLN
+287 FHATYVVLSVVDLN
-301 KVHPFGGPPPVAPT
+301 KVHPFGGPPPSVPT

-323 QKGHTVRKSF
+323 QKGHSVRKSF

-339 KEAMHR
+339 KEVMHR
-345 PTLLDE
+345 PSLLDE

-365 DSVTRTPPPATSLS
+365 DSGAVISNINDYTEIFRPSRALTRTPPPATSLS
-379 SDDYSEPVAE
+379 SDDYPEPI
-389 PSRKLEAT
+389 PDTSRKLESSM
-397 VSTSLRDL
+397 STSLRDL
-405 MLEESSPP
+405 MLDEPAPAHPP
-413 PPRPPPQPSPPQ
+413 HPPHPAPARPPPQPSPPQ
-425 RHRADHY
+425 RQRAEY
-432 SRIPTPKEHYPVLDK
+432 SRIPTPKEHYAALEK
-447 KSEVFSRMMDN
+447 KSEVFNTGAMDN
-458 SKDANTY
+458 SKDDNFCMSRKTSTANEFV
-465 TTTKP
+465 
-470 TAINDFATN
+470 AH
-479 SLTACT
+479 SLTACS

-492 KESKTTTEMCG
+492 KETKTTTEMCG
-503 NNLRQSNS
+503 NTLRQSTS

-527 SRTQSQNTRR
+527 SRSSNPNTRR
-537 RIDSVSREN
+537 RVDSVSREPAPPPPRN
-546 VSISCNVED
+546 ED

-575 DLEEFLP
+575 DLDEFLP

-587 SMGRGG
+587 CLGRGG
-593 ARGGGAEPSEQEV
+593 ARGGGAQPSEQEV

-618 AVLTARQR
+618 AVLVARQR

-728 REERYTKCVQIHRLL
+728 REERYAKCAQIHRLL
-743 LEVRA
+743 LDVRA

-754 TLQGRLGAAFPKRLA
+754 TLQGRLGAAFRDLHT
-769 RSLECLEDAELR
+769 LM
-781 RQEQAERQAAFRA
+781 
-794 SETPS
+794 
-799 QRQQRRLEQT
+799 QQG
-809 ERQAALRA
+809 
-817 SETPSQSQERRLE
+817 
-830 QAERQ
+830 
-835 ATLRASE
+835 
-842 TPSQSQRRATETP
+842 
-855 DQSQQRRLD
+855 LD
-864 QAERQST
+864 
-871 LRATETPVQ
+871 
-880 SQLRLFEQA
+880 
-889 ERQAA
+889 
-894 LRAAETPD
+894 
-902 ETNKVLNDQR
+902 

>member
-1 MDSLRRSWKLQE
+1 MDLIRRSWKLQE

-120 GSCDSNI
+120 GSCDNNI

-158 WIASACEDGLVK
+158 WIASACEDGIVK

-183 IEHTSAVTCVKFHP
+183 REHTAAVTCVKFHP

-206 SDKTVNFWDM
+206 MDRTVNFWDM

-227 DNTSI
+227 ENTSI
-232 RHMTF
+232 RSMVF
-237 SDDGTTLLGCGND
+237 SEDGTTLLGCGND
-250 GLHVV
+250 GLHVI
-255 GWEPARVLDTVS
+255 GWEPARVFDTVH
-267 GHWGQIHDM
+267 GHWGQIHDI
-276 TVAQTQLIAGS
+276 TVAHTQLIAGS
-287 FHSTYVVLSVVDLN
+287 FHSTYVCLSVVDLN
-301 KVHPFGGPPPVAPT
+301 KVHPFGGPPPVTPP

-323 QKGHTVRKSF
+323 QKGQSVRKSF
-333 SKEKPP
+333 SKEKPS
-339 KEAMHR
+339 KEVIHKST
-345 PTLLDE
+345 PLDE

-356 SASGTEADE
+356 STSGTEADE
-365 DSVTRTPPPATSLS
+365 DGAVISNIHDYTEIFRPSRALNRTPPPATSLS
-379 SDDYSEPVAE
+379 SEDYSLPTEECVGKDGAGL
-389 PSRKLEAT
+389 SG
-397 VSTSLRDL
+397 SLRDL
-405 MLEESSPP
+405 LLAE
-413 PPRPPPQPSPPQ
+413 PPRPLLLAEPPRPLLLAEPPRPAPAPSPPQ
-425 RHRADHY
+425 RHRADY
-432 SRIPTPKEHYPVLDK
+432 SRIPTSTTVKAE
-447 KSEVFSRMMDN
+447 SFSRSVENNAKEDN
-458 SKDANTY
+458 TFTAPPKTASRDYVMPQPHAAN
-465 TTTKP
+465 
-470 TAINDFATN
+470 
-479 SLTACT
+479 S
-485 LNRHNSY
+485 LNRHNSC
-492 KESKTTTEMCG
+492 KESKSTDTSTG
-503 NNLRQSNS
+503 NLLRSSNS
-511 EVSLGP
+511 EMSLVP

-527 SRTQSQNTRR
+527 TRTSSDTTRR
-537 RIDSVSREN
+537 RVDNIVRETVVVSR
-546 VSISCNVED
+546 
-555 PEREPE
+555 PTEPDE
-561 PEFIPYATDRPVGL
+561 PEFVPFASDRPVGL
-575 DLEEFLP
+575 DLDEFLP
-582 RGLAA
+582 RALAV
-587 SMGRGG
+587 GG
-593 ARGGGAEPSEQEV
+593 ARRGVRGGPEPSEQEV

-618 AVLTARQR
+618 AVLSARQR

-635 VNKSL
+635 VNKNL
-640 KSALESVIALEDTS
+640 KIALESVIALEDTS

-683 DLLQSKY
+683 ELLQSKY

-728 REERYTKCVQIHRLL
+728 REERYAKCAQIHRLL
-743 LEVRA
+743 LDVRA

-754 TLQGRLGAAFPKRLA
+754 TLQGRLGAAFRDLHT
-769 RSLECLEDAELR
+769 LM
-781 RQEQAERQAAFRA
+781 
-794 SETPS
+794 
-799 QRQQRRLEQT
+799 QQG
-809 ERQAALRA
+809 
-817 SETPSQSQERRLE
+817 
-830 QAERQ
+830 
-835 ATLRASE
+835 
-842 TPSQSQRRATETP
+842 
-855 DQSQQRRLD
+855 LD
-864 QAERQST
+864 
-871 LRATETPVQ
+871 
-880 SQLRLFEQA
+880 
-889 ERQAA
+889 
-894 LRAAETPD
+894 
-902 ETNKVLNDQR
+902 

>member
-1 MDSLRRSWKLQE
+1 MENIRRSWKLQE

-120 GSCDSNI
+120 GSCDSNV

-158 WIASACEDGLVK
+158 WIASACEDGIVK

-183 IEHTSAVTCVKFHP
+183 VEHTSAVTCVKFHP

-206 SDKTVNFWDM
+206 ADRTVNFWDM

-232 RHMTF
+232 RHMVF
-237 SDDGTTLLGCGND
+237 SDDGTTLLGCAND
-250 GLHVV
+250 GLHVI
-255 GWEPARVLDTVS
+255 GWEPARVFDTVP
-267 GHWGQIHDM
+267 GHWGQIHDI

-301 KVHPFGGPPPVAPT
+301 KVHPFGGPPPVSPP

-323 QKGHTVRKSF
+323 QKGHSVRKSF

-339 KEAMHR
+339 KEVMHR

-356 SASGTEADE
+356 STSGTEADE
-365 DSVTRTPPPATSLS
+365 ESGAVIPNFNDYTEIFRPARTLTRTPPPATSLS
-379 SDDYSEPVAE
+379 SEEYSLPAQEPGE
-389 PSRKLEAT
+389 KLEST
-397 VSTSLRDL
+397 VGTSLRDL
-405 MLEESSPP
+405 MLDGSVPCP
-413 PPRPPPQPSPPQ
+413 LARPVPQPSPPQ
-425 RHRADHY
+425 RQRAEHY
-432 SRIPTPKEHYPVLDK
+432 SRIPTSTKEHYTVLEK
-447 KSEVFSRMMDN
+447 KTESF
-458 SKDANTY
+458 
-465 TTTKP
+465 TTT
-470 TAINDFATN
+470 
-479 SLTACT
+479 S
-485 LNRHNSY
+485 
-492 KESKTTTEMCG
+492 
-503 NNLRQSNS
+503 NLRQSNS
-511 EVSLGP
+511 EMSLGP
-517 PSLGP
+517 PALGP

-527 SRTQSQNTRR
+527 TRTASTENPRRRVVENTREAVT
-537 RIDSVSREN
+537 VSRS
-546 VSISCNVED
+546 VD
-555 PEREPE
+555 TPEAEPE
-561 PEFIPYATDRPVGL
+561 PEFVPYTTDRPVGL
-575 DLEEFLP
+575 DLDEFLP
-582 RGLAA
+582 RTLA
-587 SMGRGG
+587 GGG
-593 ARGGGAEPSEQEV
+593 ARRGARGVGAEPSEQEV

-683 DLLQSKY
+683 ELLQSKY

-728 REERYTKCVQIHRLL
+728 REERYAKCMQIHRLL
-743 LEVRA
+743 LDIRA

-754 TLQGRLGAAFPKRLA
+754 TLQGRLGAAFRDLHN
-769 RSLECLEDAELR
+769 LM
-781 RQEQAERQAAFRA
+781 
-794 SETPS
+794 
-799 QRQQRRLEQT
+799 QQG
-809 ERQAALRA
+809 
-817 SETPSQSQERRLE
+817 
-830 QAERQ
+830 
-835 ATLRASE
+835 
-842 TPSQSQRRATETP
+842 
-855 DQSQQRRLD
+855 LD
-864 QAERQST
+864 
-871 LRATETPVQ
+871 
-880 SQLRLFEQA
+880 
-889 ERQAA
+889 
-894 LRAAETPD
+894 
-902 ETNKVLNDQR
+902 

>member
-1 MDSLRRSWKLQE
+1 METVRRSWKLQE

-142 SHRLAVN
+142 SHQVAVN

-183 IEHTSAVTCVKFHP
+183 MEHTSAVTCVKFHP

-206 SDKTVNFWDM
+206 ADRTVNFWDM

-232 RHMTF
+232 RHMAF
-237 SDDGTTLLGCGND
+237 SNDGTTLLGCGND
-250 GLHVV
+250 GLHVI
-255 GWEPARVLDTVS
+255 GWEPARVLDTVP
-267 GHWGQIHDM
+267 GHWGQIHDI
-276 TVAQTQLIAGS
+276 TIAQTQLIAGS

-301 KVHPFGGPPPVAPT
+301 KVHPFGGPPPVVPT

-323 QKGHTVRKSF
+323 QKGHSVRKSF
-333 SKEKPP
+333 SKEKPS
-339 KEAMHR
+339 KEVLHQR
-345 PTLLDE
+345 TILDE

-356 SASGTEADE
+356 STSGTEADE
-365 DSVTRTPPPATSLS
+365 DSGAVIANINDYTEIFRPSRSLTRTPPPATSLS
-379 SDDYSEPVAE
+379 SEDYSI
-389 PSRKLEAT
+389 STQDSTNKLET
-397 VSTSLRDL
+397 GMSSSLRDL
-405 MLEESSPP
+405 MLEEPVP
-413 PPRPPPQPSPPQ
+413 LTRPTPQPSPPQ
-425 RHRADHY
+425 RQRSENY
-432 SRIPTPKEHYPVLDK
+432 SRIPTSTKDHYTIIEK
-447 KSEVFSRMMDN
+447 KTDVISRVMDN
-458 SKDANTY
+458 AKEDNTFAAAQPCAIRDYTVSPLSAN
-465 TTTKP
+465 
-470 TAINDFATN
+470 
-479 SLTACT
+479 T

-492 KESKTTTEMCG
+492 KETKSTTEFTH

-511 EVSLGP
+511 EISLGP

-527 SRTQSQNTRR
+527 TRTTETRR
-537 RIDSVSREN
+537 RVEN
-546 VSISCNVED
+546 VVRDTIPVPRNVEPAD
-555 PEREPE
+555 REPE
-561 PEFIPYATDRPVGL
+561 PEFVPFATDRPVGL
-575 DLEEFLP
+575 DLDEFVP
-582 RGLAA
+582 RGVGA
-587 SMGRGG
+587 GG
-593 ARGGGAEPSEQEV
+593 ARRGIRGGGAEPSEQEV

-635 VNKSL
+635 INKSL
-640 KSALESVIALEDTS
+640 KSALESIIALEDTS

-683 DLLQSKY
+683 ELLQSKY

-705 RNFSSVVRANVSA
+705 RNFSAVVRSNVCA

-728 REERYTKCVQIHRLL
+728 REERYAKCAQIHRVLV
-743 LEVRA
+743 EVRA

-754 TLQGRLGAAFPKRLA
+754 TLQGRLGAAFRDLHT
-769 RSLECLEDAELR
+769 LM
-781 RQEQAERQAAFRA
+781 
-794 SETPS
+794 
-799 QRQQRRLEQT
+799 QQG
-809 ERQAALRA
+809 
-817 SETPSQSQERRLE
+817 
-830 QAERQ
+830 
-835 ATLRASE
+835 
-842 TPSQSQRRATETP
+842 
-855 DQSQQRRLD
+855 LD
-864 QAERQST
+864 
-871 LRATETPVQ
+871 
-880 SQLRLFEQA
+880 
-889 ERQAA
+889 
-894 LRAAETPD
+894 
-902 ETNKVLNDQR
+902 

>member
-1 MDSLRRSWKLQE
+1 METVRRSWKLQE

-28 KSNQVLATGGDDK
+28 KSKQVLATGGDDK

-120 GSCDSNI
+120 GSCDSQI

-133 KRGCIVTYS
+133 KRGCIVTYA

-158 WIASACEDGLVK
+158 WIASACDDGIVK
-170 VWDVRVGKVLQEF
+170 VWDVRVGKVLQQFE
-183 IEHTSAVTCVKFHP
+183 EHTGAVTCVKFHP

-206 SDKTVNFWDM
+206 TDRTVNFWDM

-227 DNTSI
+227 ENSSI
-232 RHMTF
+232 KLMVF
-237 SDDGTTLLGCGND
+237 SDDGSTLLGGGAD

-255 GWEPARVLDTVS
+255 GWEPARELDAEPAA
-267 GHWGQIHDM
+267 WPALHDL
-276 TVAQTQLIAGS
+276 TVAHTQLIAAS
-287 FHSTYVVLSVVDLN
+287 FHATYVVLSVVDLSA
-301 KVHPFGGPPPVAPT
+301 VHPFGGPPPPAPAHSPET
-315 VVRDLSPF
+315 SPF
-323 QKGHTVRKSF
+323 QKSHSVRKSF
-333 SKEKPP
+333 SKEKPA
-339 KEAMHR
+339 KQVVHKSS
-345 PTLLDE
+345 LLDE
-351 KTAEE
+351 KTVEE

-365 DSVTRTPPPATSLS
+365 ETEAIISNVHDYKEIFKPSRALPRTPPPASSLS
-379 SDDYSEPVAE
+379 SDEYSLPPESLPSPEAQCPLASS
-389 PSRKLEAT
+389 PSRAI
-397 VSTSLRDL
+397 RDL
-405 MLEESSPP
+405 SLVEAAPP
-413 PPRPPPQPSPPQ
+413 APARPPPLPSPPQ
-425 RHRADHY
+425 RQRPEHF
-432 SRIPTPKEHYPVLDK
+432 SRIPTSTKETYADK
-447 KSEVFSRMMDN
+447 KTEIF
-458 SKDANTY
+458 
-465 TTTKP
+465 TKVESAKAEGRASP
-470 TAINDFATN
+470 ALRDY
-479 SLTACT
+479 SGSHQQ

-492 KESKTTTEMCG
+492 KETKTSTSST
-503 NNLRQSNS
+503 NLRQSNS

-527 SRTQSQNTRR
+527 TRTPGEMRSRRVETVAQSAVSY
-537 RIDSVSREN
+537 SVSRE
-546 VSISCNVED
+546 
-555 PEREPE
+555 PPPPPE
-561 PEFIPYATDRPVGL
+561 PEFVPYAADRPVGL
-575 DLEEFLP
+575 DMDEFLP
-582 RGLAA
+582 RGGAA
-587 SMGRGG
+587 GSRARG

-618 AVLTARQR
+618 CVLTARQR
-626 ALQIFHSVR
+626 ALQIFHSMR
-635 VNKSL
+635 MNKNL
-640 KSALESVIALEDTS
+640 KVALESVIALEDTS

-683 DLLQSKY
+683 ELLQSKY
-690 ESYMQC
+690 ETYMQC

-728 REERYTKCVQIHRLL
+728 REERFQKCAAIHQLL
-743 LEVRA
+743 LDVRA

-754 TLQGRLGAAFPKRLA
+754 TLQGRLGAAFRDLHT
-769 RSLECLEDAELR
+769 LM
-781 RQEQAERQAAFRA
+781 
-794 SETPS
+794 
-799 QRQQRRLEQT
+799 QQG
-809 ERQAALRA
+809 
-817 SETPSQSQERRLE
+817 
-830 QAERQ
+830 
-835 ATLRASE
+835 
-842 TPSQSQRRATETP
+842 
-855 DQSQQRRLD
+855 LD
-864 QAERQST
+864 
-871 LRATETPVQ
+871 
-880 SQLRLFEQA
+880 
-889 ERQAA
+889 
-894 LRAAETPD
+894 
-902 ETNKVLNDQR
+902 

>member
-1 MDSLRRSWKLQE
+1 MESVRRSWKLQE

-120 GSCDSNI
+120 GSCDSNV

-183 IEHTSAVTCVKFHP
+183 MEHTSAVTCVKFHP

-206 SDKTVNFWDM
+206 TDRTVNFWDM

-232 RHMTF
+232 RHMVF
-237 SDDGTTLLGCGND
+237 SDDGATLLGCAND

-255 GWEPARVLDTVS
+255 GWEPARVFDTVH
-267 GHWGQIHDM
+267 GHWGQIHDI

-301 KVHPFGGPPPVAPT
+301 KVHPFGGPPPVSPP

-323 QKGHTVRKSF
+323 QKGHSVRKSF

-339 KEAMHR
+339 KEVLHR
-345 PTLLDE
+345 PSLLDE

-356 SASGTEADE
+356 STSGTEADE
-365 DSVTRTPPPATSLS
+365 ESVTRTPPPATSLS
-379 SDDYSEPVAE
+379 SEDFSITVPEPAEKVEPV
-389 PSRKLEAT
+389 
-397 VSTSLRDL
+397 VSTCLRDL
-405 MLEESSPP
+405 MLDEPVP
-413 PPRPPPQPSPPQ
+413 LARPLPQPSPPQ
-425 RHRADHY
+425 RQRSEHY
-432 SRIPTPKEHYPVLDK
+432 SRIPTSTKEHYTVVEK
-447 KSEVFSRMMDN
+447 KTESFSRVMDN
-458 SKDANTY
+458 TKENNAFTTAQTLRDY
-465 TTTKP
+465 TSSP
-470 TAINDFATN
+470 
-479 SLTACT
+479 LTANS

-492 KESKTTTEMCG
+492 KETKSTTDLSTT
-503 NNLRQSNS
+503 NLRPSNS
-511 EVSLGP
+511 EISLGP
-517 PSLGP
+517 PTLGP

-527 SRTQSQNTRR
+527 TRAPTEASRR
-537 RIDSVSREN
+537 RVEPVAREN
-546 VSISCNVED
+546 VTVSRSVEA
-555 PEREPE
+555 PEAEPE
-561 PEFIPYATDRPVGL
+561 PEFVPFTTDRPVGL
-575 DLEEFLP
+575 DLDEFLP
-582 RGLAA
+582 RGLAGGYA
-587 SMGRGG
+587 RRG

-640 KSALESVIALEDTS
+640 RSALESVIALEDTS
-654 VILDILNVMAHK
+654 VILDILNVMAHR

-683 DLLQSKY
+683 ELLQSKY

-728 REERYTKCVQIHRLL
+728 REERYSKCMQIHRLL
-743 LEVRA
+743 LDVRA

-754 TLQGRLGAAFPKRLA
+754 TLQGRLGAAFRDLHN
-769 RSLECLEDAELR
+769 LM
-781 RQEQAERQAAFRA
+781 
-794 SETPS
+794 
-799 QRQQRRLEQT
+799 QQG
-809 ERQAALRA
+809 
-817 SETPSQSQERRLE
+817 
-830 QAERQ
+830 
-835 ATLRASE
+835 
-842 TPSQSQRRATETP
+842 
-855 DQSQQRRLD
+855 LD
-864 QAERQST
+864 
-871 LRATETPVQ
+871 
-880 SQLRLFEQA
+880 
-889 ERQAA
+889 
-894 LRAAETPD
+894 
-902 ETNKVLNDQR
+902 

>member
-1 MDSLRRSWKLQE
+1 MEAVRRSWKLQE

-120 GSCDSNI
+120 GSCDSNV

-133 KRGCIVTYS
+133 KRGCIVTYA

-183 IEHTSAVTCVKFHP
+183 AEHTSAVTCVKFHP

-206 SDKTVNFWDM
+206 TDRTVNFWDM
-216 EKFQLVSKFEK
+216 EKFQLVSKLEK

-232 RHMTF
+232 RHMVF
-237 SDDGTTLLGCGND
+237 SEDGTTLLGCAND

-255 GWEPARVLDTVS
+255 GWEPARVFDTVP
-267 GHWGQIHDM
+267 GHWGQIHDI

-287 FHSTYVVLSVVDLN
+287 FHSTYVVLSVVDLS
-301 KVHPFGGPPPVAPT
+301 KVHPFGGSPPVSAP

-323 QKGHTVRKSF
+323 QKGHSVRKSF

-339 KEAMHR
+339 KEVIHR

-356 SASGTEADE
+356 STSGTEADE
-365 DSVTRTPPPATSLS
+365 ESGAVISNFNDYTEIFRPARTLNRTPPPATSLTLE
-379 SDDYSEPVAE
+379 DYTPVQA
-389 PSRKLEAT
+389 A
-397 VSTSLRDL
+397 
-405 MLEESSPP
+405 SPP
-413 PPRPPPQPSPPQ
+413 LESPLGNTMRELMAGGAGPARPAPQPSPPQ
-425 RHRADHY
+425 RQRADHY
-432 SRIPTPKEHYPVLDK
+432 SRIPTSTKEHYVVVDK
-447 KSEVFSRMMDN
+447 KIDTFARVMDN
-458 SKDANTY
+458 TKENNAFASSHTLRDY
-465 TTTKP
+465 TASPLTS
-470 TAINDFATN
+470 N
-479 SLTACT
+479 S

-492 KESKTTTEMCG
+492 KETKSTTDLTTS
-503 NNLRQSNS
+503 NLRPSNS

-527 SRTQSQNTRR
+527 TRAATAESTRR
-537 RIDSVSREN
+537 RVETTRETIT
-546 VSISCNVED
+546 VSCNLET
-555 PEREPE
+555 PEAEPE
-561 PEFIPYATDRPVGL
+561 TEFVPYTTDRPVGL
-575 DLEEFLP
+575 DLDEFLP
-582 RGLAA
+582 RTMAGGGA
-587 SMGRGG
+587 RRG
-593 ARGGGAEPSEQEV
+593 ARGGVAEPSEQEV

-640 KSALESVIALEDTS
+640 KCALESVIALEDTS

-683 DLLQSKY
+683 ELLQSKY

-728 REERYTKCVQIHRLL
+728 REERYAKCIQIHRLL
-743 LEVRA
+743 LDIRA

-754 TLQGRLGAAFPKRLA
+754 TLQGRLGAAFRDLHN
-769 RSLECLEDAELR
+769 LM
-781 RQEQAERQAAFRA
+781 
-794 SETPS
+794 
-799 QRQQRRLEQT
+799 QQG
-809 ERQAALRA
+809 
-817 SETPSQSQERRLE
+817 
-830 QAERQ
+830 
-835 ATLRASE
+835 
-842 TPSQSQRRATETP
+842 
-855 DQSQQRRLD
+855 LD
-864 QAERQST
+864 
-871 LRATETPVQ
+871 
-880 SQLRLFEQA
+880 
-889 ERQAA
+889 
-894 LRAAETPD
+894 
-902 ETNKVLNDQR
+902 

>member
-1 MDSLRRSWKLQE
+1 MYKYLLVNAMESIRRSWKLQE

-183 IEHTSAVTCVKFHP
+183 IEHTAAVTCVKFHP

-206 SDKTVNFWDM
+206 TDKTVNFWDM

-232 RHMTF
+232 RHMVF
-237 SDDGTTLLGCGND
+237 SEDGATLLGCGND

-255 GWEPARVLDTVS
+255 GWEPIRTLDTVNC
-267 GHWGQIHDM
+267 HWTQIHDV

-301 KVHPFGGPPPVAPT
+301 KVYPFGGPAPVAPLA
-315 VVRDLSPF
+315 VRDLSPF
-323 QKGHTVRKSF
+323 QKGHSVRKSF

-339 KEAMHR
+339 KQVLHR
-345 PTLLDE
+345 STLLDE

-356 SASGTEADE
+356 STSGTEADE
-365 DSVTRTPPPATSLS
+365 DSVTRTPPPVTSLS
-379 SDDYSEPVAE
+379 YEDFSISTQE
-389 PSRKLEAT
+389 SRIRLEGGI
-397 VSTSLRDL
+397 SSSLRDL
-405 MLEESSPP
+405 AVEDSRPPPSPSPP
-413 PPRPPPQPSPPQ
+413 PSPPAPPSPSPPHSPPQ
-425 RHRADHY
+425 RQRSEHY
-432 SRIPTPKEHYPVLDK
+432 SRIPTSTVLEKKADIFTRVLDNAK
-447 KSEVFSRMMDN
+447 EDN
-458 SKDANTY
+458 RFTVTQISSTRDYVASPHSTS
-465 TTTKP
+465 
-470 TAINDFATN
+470 I
-479 SLTACT
+479 

-492 KESKTTTEMCG
+492 KETKSTTSLS
-503 NNLRQSNS
+503 NSNLRQSNS
-511 EVSLGP
+511 EISLGP
-517 PSLGP
+517 PSLGQ

-527 SRTQSQNTRR
+527 TRTSSDNTRR
-537 RIDSVSREN
+537 RVDSVNREQ
-546 VSISCNVED
+546 
-555 PEREPE
+555 ERESE
-561 PEFIPYATDRPVGL
+561 PEFVPFATDRPVGL

-582 RGLAA
+582 RGLSGA
-587 SMGRGG
+587 GGGLRRG
-593 ARGGGAEPSEQEV
+593 ARAPTAAPSDQEV

-618 AVLTARQR
+618 AVLIARQR

-635 VNKSL
+635 VNKNL
-640 KSALESVIALEDTS
+640 KLALESIIELEDKA

-683 DLLQSKY
+683 ELLQTKY

-705 RNFSSVVRANVSA
+705 RNFSSVVRANVGA
-718 PVRTL
+718 PVRAL

-728 REERYTKCVQIHRLL
+728 REERYAKCAQIHRLL
-743 LEVRA
+743 LDIRA

-754 TLQGRLGAAFPKRLA
+754 TLQGRLGAAFRDLHT
-769 RSLECLEDAELR
+769 LM
-781 RQEQAERQAAFRA
+781 
-794 SETPS
+794 
-799 QRQQRRLEQT
+799 QQG
-809 ERQAALRA
+809 
-817 SETPSQSQERRLE
+817 
-830 QAERQ
+830 
-835 ATLRASE
+835 
-842 TPSQSQRRATETP
+842 
-855 DQSQQRRLD
+855 LD
-864 QAERQST
+864 
-871 LRATETPVQ
+871 
-880 SQLRLFEQA
+880 
-889 ERQAA
+889 
-894 LRAAETPD
+894 
-902 ETNKVLNDQR
+902 

>member
-1 MDSLRRSWKLQE
+1 MEATRRSWKLQE

-120 GSCDSNI
+120 GSCDSNV

-158 WIASACEDGLVK
+158 WIASACEDGIVK
-170 VWDVRVGKVLQEF
+170 VWDVRIGKVLQEF
-183 IEHTSAVTCVKFHP
+183 TEHTSAVTSVKFHP
-197 HEFLLASCG
+197 HEFLLASC
-206 SDKTVNFWDM
+206 STDRTVNFWDM
-216 EKFQLVSKFEK
+216 EKFQLVSKFQK

-232 RHMTF
+232 RHMVF
-237 SDDGTTLLGCGND
+237 SEDGGTLLGCAND
-250 GLHVV
+250 GLHVI
-255 GWEPARVLDTVS
+255 GWEPARVMDTVT
-267 GHWGQIHDM
+267 GHWGQIHDL
-276 TVAQTQLIAGS
+276 TVAHTQLIAAS
-287 FHSTYVVLSVVDLN
+287 FHSTYVVLTVVDLS
-301 KVHPFGGPPPVAPT
+301 KVHPFGGPPPVSPPII
-315 VVRDLSPF
+315 RDLSPF
-323 QKGHTVRKSF
+323 QKGHSVRKSF
-333 SKEKPP
+333 SKEKPQ
-339 KEAMHR
+339 KEVLHR

-356 SASGTEADE
+356 STSGTEADE
-365 DSVTRTPPPATSLS
+365 DSGAVISNFNDYTEIFRPSRALNRTPPPATSLS
-379 SDDYSEPVAE
+379 SDDYSLSGHESVEKDTVVSDTLRELVLSE
-389 PSRKLEAT
+389 PSRPL
-397 VSTSLRDL
+397 
-405 MLEESSPP
+405 PI
-413 PPRPPPQPSPPQ
+413 PSPPQ
-425 RHRADHY
+425 RHRTEHY
-432 SRIPTPKEHYPVLDK
+432 SRIPTSTKEHYTVIEK
-447 KSEVFSRMMDN
+447 KTESFTRVMDN
-458 SKDANTY
+458 
-465 TTTKP
+465 TKEEKM
-470 TAINDFATN
+470 FATSPTSTLRDYTAN
-479 SLTACT
+479 SINSSS

-492 KESKTTTEMCG
+492 KETKSSTDLTTS
-503 NNLRQSNS
+503 NLRPSNS
-511 EVSLGP
+511 DMSLGP

-527 SRTQSQNTRR
+527 TRTSSETSRR
-537 RIDSVSREN
+537 RVDSVHDNVTVNRSVDAADRE
-546 VSISCNVED
+546 S
-555 PEREPE
+555 E
-561 PEFIPYATDRPVGL
+561 PEFIPYNTDRPVGL
-575 DLEEFLP
+575 DLDEFLP
-582 RGLAA
+582 RGVRE
-587 SMGRGG
+587 GGTRRGP
-593 ARGGGAEPSEQEV
+593 RGVVVEPSEQEV

-640 KSALESVIALEDTS
+640 KTALESVIALEDTS

-671 LDICLLMLPKIY
+671 LDICLLMLPKIFE
-683 DLLQSKY
+683 LLQSKY

-728 REERYTKCVQIHRLL
+728 REERYSKCMQIHRLL
-743 LEVRA
+743 LDVRA

-754 TLQGRLGAAFPKRLA
+754 TLQGRLGAAFRDLHT
-769 RSLECLEDAELR
+769 LM
-781 RQEQAERQAAFRA
+781 
-794 SETPS
+794 
-799 QRQQRRLEQT
+799 QQG
-809 ERQAALRA
+809 
-817 SETPSQSQERRLE
+817 
-830 QAERQ
+830 
-835 ATLRASE
+835 
-842 TPSQSQRRATETP
+842 
-855 DQSQQRRLD
+855 LD
-864 QAERQST
+864 
-871 LRATETPVQ
+871 
-880 SQLRLFEQA
+880 
-889 ERQAA
+889 
-894 LRAAETPD
+894 
-902 ETNKVLNDQR
+902 

>member
-1 MDSLRRSWKLQE
+1 MESVRRSWKLQE

-120 GSCDSNI
+120 GSCDSNV

-183 IEHTSAVTCVKFHP
+183 MEHTSAVTCVKFHP

-206 SDKTVNFWDM
+206 TDRTVNFWDM

-232 RHMTF
+232 RHMVF
-237 SDDGTTLLGCGND
+237 SDDGATLLGCAND

-255 GWEPARVLDTVS
+255 GWEPARVFDTVH
-267 GHWGQIHDM
+267 GHWGQIHDI

-301 KVHPFGGPPPVAPT
+301 KVHPFGGPPPVSPP

-323 QKGHTVRKSF
+323 QKGHSVRKSF

-339 KEAMHR
+339 KEVMHR
-345 PTLLDE
+345 PSLLDE

-356 SASGTEADE
+356 STSGTEADE
-365 DSVTRTPPPATSLS
+365 ESGAVIPNFNDYTEIFRPSRALTRTPPPATSLS
-379 SDDYSEPVAE
+379 SEDFSITVQEPIEKVEPVVN
-389 PSRKLEAT
+389 T
-397 VSTSLRDL
+397 CLRDL
-405 MLEESSPP
+405 MLDEPVP
-413 PPRPPPQPSPPQ
+413 LARPLPQPSPPQ
-425 RHRADHY
+425 RQRSEHY
-432 SRIPTPKEHYPVLDK
+432 SRIPTSTKEHYTVVEK
-447 KSEVFSRMMDN
+447 KTESFS
-458 SKDANTY
+458 
-465 TTTKP
+465 TTT
-470 TAINDFATN
+470 
-479 SLTACT
+479 
-485 LNRHNSY
+485 
-492 KESKTTTEMCG
+492 
-503 NNLRQSNS
+503 NLRPSNS
-511 EVSLGP
+511 EISLGP
-517 PSLGP
+517 PTLGP

-527 SRTQSQNTRR
+527 TRAPTEASRR
-537 RIDSVSREN
+537 RVETVARESVTVSR
-546 VSISCNVED
+546 SVEA
-555 PEREPE
+555 PEAEPE
-561 PEFIPYATDRPVGL
+561 PEFVPFTTDRPVGL
-575 DLEEFLP
+575 DLDEFLP
-582 RGLAA
+582 RGLAGGNA
-587 SMGRGG
+587 RRG

-640 KSALESVIALEDTS
+640 RSALESVIALEDTS
-654 VILDILNVMAHK
+654 VILDILNVMAHR

-683 DLLQSKY
+683 ELLQSKY

-728 REERYTKCVQIHRLL
+728 REERYSKCMQIHRLL
-743 LEVRA
+743 LDVRA

-754 TLQGRLGAAFPKRLA
+754 TLQGRLGAAFRDLHN
-769 RSLECLEDAELR
+769 LM
-781 RQEQAERQAAFRA
+781 
-794 SETPS
+794 
-799 QRQQRRLEQT
+799 QQG
-809 ERQAALRA
+809 
-817 SETPSQSQERRLE
+817 
-830 QAERQ
+830 
-835 ATLRASE
+835 
-842 TPSQSQRRATETP
+842 
-855 DQSQQRRLD
+855 LD
-864 QAERQST
+864 
-871 LRATETPVQ
+871 
-880 SQLRLFEQA
+880 
-889 ERQAA
+889 
-894 LRAAETPD
+894 
-902 ETNKVLNDQR
+902 

>member
-1 MDSLRRSWKLQE
+1 MDTIRRSWKLQE

-41 KVNLWAIGRQSC
+41 KVNLWAIGRQGC

-158 WIASACEDGLVK
+158 WIASACEDGFVK

-183 IEHTSAVTCVKFHP
+183 VEHTSGVTCVKFHP

-206 SDKTVNFWDM
+206 TDRTVNFWDM

-237 SDDGTTLLGCGND
+237 SDDGATLLGCGND
-250 GLHVV
+250 GLHVI
-255 GWEPARVLDTVS
+255 GWEPARVLDTIN
-267 GHWGQIHDM
+267 GHWGQIHDI

-287 FHSTYVVLSVVDLN
+287 FHSTYVVLSVVDLS
-301 KVHPFGGPPPVAPT
+301 KVHPFGGPPPAVTTA
-315 VVRDLSPF
+315 VRDLSPF
-323 QKGHTVRKSF
+323 QKGQSVRKSF

-339 KEAMHR
+339 KEVMHR
-345 PTLLDE
+345 PTPLDE

-356 SASGTEADE
+356 STSGTEADE
-365 DSVTRTPPPATSLS
+365 ESGAVIPNINDYTEIFRPSRALTRTPPPATSLS
-379 SDDYSEPVAE
+379 SEDFSIIG
-389 PSRKLEAT
+389 LEGTSKPEGVTTAA
-397 VSTSLRDL
+397 STSLRAL
-405 MLEESSPP
+405 LLEER
-413 PPRPPPQPSPPQ
+413 PR
-425 RHRADHY
+425 D
-432 SRIPTPKEHYPVLDK
+432 SRIPTPNTNSTANHYSAREK
-447 KSEVFSRMMDN
+447 KPQMFSRIVVESN
-458 SKDANTY
+458 KDENLYPTTQTSTFNEFTANTL
-465 TTTKP
+465 TT
-470 TAINDFATN
+470 
-479 SLTACT
+479 S

-492 KESKTTTEMCG
+492 KESKSAMDI
-503 NNLRQSNS
+503 NPNSLRQSNS

-527 SRTQSQNTRR
+527 TRPPSQSSRARLESTGPQ
-537 RIDSVSREN
+537 RE
-546 VSISCNVED
+546 I
-555 PEREPE
+555 EREPE
-561 PEFIPYATDRPVGL
+561 PEFVPYSVDRPVGL
-575 DLEEFLP
+575 DLDEFLP
-582 RGLAA
+582 RGLTAGGA
-587 SMGRGG
+587 RRG
-593 ARGGGAEPSEQEV
+593 ARGGAAEPSEQEV

-618 AVLTARQR
+618 AVLAARQR

-635 VNKSL
+635 INKSL
-640 KSALESVIALEDTS
+640 KSALESAIALDDAS

-671 LDICLLMLPKIY
+671 LDVCLLMLPKIY
-683 DLLQSKY
+683 ELLQSKY
-690 ESYMQC
+690 ETYMQC

-743 LEVRA
+743 LDIRA

-754 TLQGRLGAAFPKRLA
+754 TLQGRLGAAFRDLHT
-769 RSLECLEDAELR
+769 LM
-781 RQEQAERQAAFRA
+781 
-794 SETPS
+794 
-799 QRQQRRLEQT
+799 QQG
-809 ERQAALRA
+809 
-817 SETPSQSQERRLE
+817 
-830 QAERQ
+830 
-835 ATLRASE
+835 
-842 TPSQSQRRATETP
+842 
-855 DQSQQRRLD
+855 LD
-864 QAERQST
+864 
-871 LRATETPVQ
+871 
-880 SQLRLFEQA
+880 
-889 ERQAA
+889 
-894 LRAAETPD
+894 
-902 ETNKVLNDQR
+902 